1 MNIMK
6 TDKFILG
13 LSLLALVA
21 CSESEVTD
29 RPEPTP
35 GADVKFGVSL
45 DKSGTRTIYGE
56 EYGEENSKKFP
67 IYWVQDDQV
76 LVNSAQCLTGRQ
88 TGTYKISV
96 DTKNQNFASSMTKV
110 GDAGVQWGNSET
122 ANFYSVYPADK
133 ASVLSE
139 GKFNLTMP
147 EVQRLK
153 VEAPAS
159 GMVLKSYP
167 DMDACFMTAK
177 KLGVANGSEVL
188 LHYTPLSTAVRF
200 TLKASDQVTTSF
212 TVSQIKLKAYDASGT
227 AMPITGDFTI
237 DLTGNSPVVT
247 KGANTSNEVVLYS
260 YFENGAYL
268 TLTSGQSVE
277 LNAFLIP
284 LDNLEVNA
292 NWKLELTT
300 SNNETYS
307 ISLTGSNASLDGN
320 KNKLVAGKIH
330 RIGNLAALKV
340 AEDWDASKWMEYI
353 PRNVYL
359 SEISIP
365 GSWNTLNMD
374 HQSLTATDDQTY
386 LVEEIQNEYNAG
398 VRAFH
403 LDTRWRASRTRSGWG
418 YEYTNE
424 GLSLACGGKNNTYDA
439 GSGNATKVMTE
450 STMLFKDALSTIVS
464 QVKPKEYMMV
474 FCTFA
479 QNSYDFNDGTSWM
492 EAVSQACDEI
502 PNVLNGSDITENTV
516 IADVLGKVIVIV
528 NCASEVTNISSDDL
542 PTSSKCLFTH
552 TPLVLNKQNYQG
564 SKYKEGRI
572 YKISNSQVKES
583 GFGMVS
589 SQAQIMADLGVSSG
603 FDSDER
609 GYGPTVS
616 ERKEKSQNILSLSK
630 GNYESGEVS
639 HLLYYHGLGGYS
651 LYKNWAN
658 AEKSRDNQSA
668 VAEEFNKWI
677 DGIVNN
683 MSATPT
689 GNQTIYYP
697 VGVVLMN
704 HVLSYPDVVKDI
716 LSLNNKYHKAYD
728 PNRSP
733 LGSDGGVVT
742 VQSAAPG
749 YSAGMKDS
757 GTKAIDWE

>member
-6 TDKFILG
+6 TKVYFLG
-13 LSLLALVA
+13 FSLLALA
-21 CSESEVTD
+21 SCSESDVTD

-35 GADVKFGVSL
+35 GAEVRFGVSL

-56 EYGEENSKKFP
+56 EYGEENSKKIP
-67 IYWVQDDQV
+67 IYWVQDDKV
-76 LVNSAQCLTGRQ
+76 LVNSAQCLIGRQ

-139 GKFNLTMP
+139 GNFKLTMP

-159 GMVLKSYP
+159 GTTVLKSYP

-177 KLGVANGSEVL
+177 TTGVANGSEVL

-200 TLKASDQVTTSF
+200 TLKIDESSTAEVV
-212 TVSQIKLKAYDASGT
+212 VSQIKIVADK
-227 AMPITGDFTI
+227 PITGDFSL
-237 DLTGNSPVVT
+237 DLRGANPVVKAGT
-247 KGANTSNEVVLYS
+247 NTSNEVVLYS
-260 YFENGAYL
+260 YYDNGAYL
-268 TLTSGQSVE
+268 TLKTGQSVE

-284 LDNLEVNA
+284 FADLKVNS
-292 NWKLELTT
+292 NWQLQLTT
-300 SNNETYS
+300 ASNETWT
-307 ISLTGSNASLDGN
+307 ISLAGSVTNAKGN
-320 KNKLVAGKIH
+320 QLQPGKIH
-330 RIGNLAALKV
+330 RIKNLKALNINS
-340 AEDWDASKWMEYI
+340 EWDVSKWMEYI

-365 GSWNTLNMD
+365 GSWNTLNTD
-374 HQSLTATDDQTY
+374 HQSLTETDDASLKT
-386 LVEEIQNEYNAG
+386 EITDEYNAG

-403 LDTRWRASRTRSGWG
+403 LDTRWRASREWVSTGLLSG
-418 YEYTNE
+418 YYKYTNQ
-424 GLSLACGGKNNTYDA
+424 GLSLACGGADNTYDA
-439 GSGNATKVMTE
+439 GNGDATKVMKE
-450 STMLFKDALSTIVS
+450 GILLFKDALSTIVS
-464 QVKPKEYMMV
+464 QVKPKEYMIV

-479 QNSYDFNDGTSWM
+479 QNSYDFNEGTSWM
-492 EAVSQACDEI
+492 EAVSQACDDM
-502 PNVLNGSDITENTV
+502 PDVLDGSNITKNTV

-528 NCASEVTNISSDDL
+528 NCASEVTGISRDDL
-542 PTSSKCLFTH
+542 PTTSSKCLFTH
-552 TPLVLNKQNYQG
+552 TPLVLNKQNYQ
-564 SKYKEGRI
+564 SLDYKKGRI
-572 YKISNSQVKES
+572 YKISNSQVTES
-583 GFGMVS
+583 GLDMVS
-589 SQAQIMADLGVSSG
+589 SQAQIMADLDVSSG
-603 FDSDER
+603 FQSSDR

-616 ERKEKSQNILSLSK
+616 ERKKKSENILSLSK
-630 GNYESGEVS
+630 GNYEKGEVS

-651 LYKNWAN
+651 MYKRVVT
-658 AEKSRDNQSA
+658 EHSRDNQSQ
-668 VAEEFNKWI
+668 VASTFNPWI
-677 DGIVNN
+677 DGIVKN

-689 GNQTIYYP
+689 GNQTNYYP

-704 HVLSYPDVVKDI
+704 KVLDYKPVVKDI

-733 LGSDGGVVT
+733 LGSDGGVTT

-749 YSAGMKDS
+749 YSAGWVNSKTDAIS
-757 GTKAIDWE
+757 PGTGN

>member
-110 GDAGVQWGNSET
+110 GDAGVQWGNSVT

-139 GKFNLTMP
+139 GNFKLTMP

-159 GMVLKSYP
+159 ESEKVLKSYP

-177 KLGVANGSEVL
+177 TTGVVNGSDVL
-188 LHYTPLSTAVRF
+188 LHYKPLSTAVRF
-200 TLKASDQVTTSF
+200 TLKIDESSTAEVV
-212 TVSQIKLKAYDASGT
+212 VSQIKIVADK
-227 AMPITGDFTI
+227 PITGDFSL
-237 DLTGNSPVVT
+237 DLTGANPVVKAGT
-247 KGANTSNEVVLYS
+247 NTSNEVVLYS
-260 YFENGAYL
+260 YYDNGAYL
-268 TLTSGQSVE
+268 TLKTGQSVE

-284 LDNLEVNA
+284 FADLTVNS
-292 NWKLELTT
+292 NWQLQLTT
-300 SNNETYS
+300 ASNETWT
-307 ISLTGSNASLDGN
+307 ISLAGSVTNAKGN
-320 KNKLVAGKIH
+320 QLQPGKIH
-330 RIGNLAALKV
+330 RIKNLKALNINS
-340 AEDWDASKWMEYI
+340 EWDVSKWMEYI

-359 SEISIP
+359 SQISIP
-365 GSWNTLNMD
+365 GSWNTLNVD
-374 HQSLTATDDQTY
+374 HQSVSATDQTA
-386 LVEEIQNEYNAG
+386 LLNEIKAEYTAG

-403 LDTRWRASRTRSGWG
+403 LDTRWRASRSLTWGG

-424 GLSLACGGKNNTYDA
+424 GLALACGGANNTYNA
-439 GSGNATKVMTE
+439 GSAGAQKVMK
-450 STMLFKDALSTIVS
+450 SGILLFKDALSTIVS

-492 EAVSQACDEI
+492 EAVSSACDDM
-502 PNVLNGSDITENTV
+502 PDVLDGSEITEKTV
-516 IADVLGKVIVIV
+516 VDDVLGKVIVIV
-528 NCASEVTNISSDDL
+528 NCASEVADISPDDL
-542 PTSSKCLFTH
+542 PTSSKCLFTY

-572 YKISNSQVKES
+572 YKISNSQVTES

-589 SQAQIMADLGVSSG
+589 SQAQIMASLTATTGVST
-603 FDSDER
+603 SDR
-609 GYGPTVS
+609 GYGPTVD
-616 ERKEKSQNILSLSK
+616 ERMTKSQNILGLSK
-630 GNYESGEVS
+630 TNYESGNVS
-639 HLLYYHGLGGYS
+639 HLLYYHGLGGYTNGS
-651 LYKNWAN
+651 N
-658 AEKSRDNQSA
+658 NQSD
-668 VAEEFNKWI
+668 VAAKFNPWI

-704 HVLSYPDVVKDI
+704 KVLDYKPVVKDI

-733 LGSDGGVVT
+733 LGTDGGVT

-749 YSAGMKDS
+749 YSAGMKDT
-757 GTKAIDWE
+757 GGDAIHW

>member
-45 DKSGTRTIYGE
+45 DKTDTRTIYGDE
-56 EYGEENSKKFP
+56 DGNKFP

-110 GDAGVQWGNSET
+110 GDAGVQWGNSVT

-139 GKFNLTMP
+139 GNFNLTMP

-159 GMVLKSYP
+159 GTTVLKSYP

-177 KLGVANGSEVL
+177 TTGVANGSDVL

-200 TLKASDQVTTSF
+200 TLKIDESSTAEVV
-212 TVSQIKLKAYDASGT
+212 VSQIKIVADK
-227 AMPITGDFTI
+227 PITGDFSL
-237 DLTGNSPVVT
+237 DLTGANPVVKAGT
-247 KGANTSNEVVLYS
+247 NTSNEVILYS
-260 YFENGAYL
+260 YYDNGAYL
-268 TLTSGQSVE
+268 TLKTGQSVE

-284 LDNLEVNA
+284 FDDLTVNS
-292 NWKLELTT
+292 NWQLQLTT
-300 SNNETYS
+300 ASNETWT
-307 ISLTGSNASLDGN
+307 ISLAGSVTNAKGN
-320 KNKLVAGKIH
+320 QLQPGKIH
-330 RIGNLAALKV
+330 RIKNLKALNINS
-340 AEDWDASKWMEYI
+340 EWDASKWMEYI

-386 LVEEIQNEYNAG
+386 LVEEIKNEYNAG

-403 LDTRWRASRTRSGWG
+403 LDTRWRASRSLTWGG
-418 YEYTNE
+418 YEYTNQ
-424 GLSLACGGKNNTYDA
+424 GLSLACGGKDNTYDA
-439 GSGNATKVMTE
+439 GSGDATKVMTE

-492 EAVSQACDEI
+492 EAVSQACDDM
-502 PNVLNGSDITENTV
+502 PDVLDGSDITANTV

-528 NCASEVTNISSDDL
+528 NCASEVTDISPDAL
-542 PTSSKCLFTH
+542 PSSSKCLFTH
-552 TPLVLNKQNYQG
+552 TPLILNKQNYQ
-564 SKYKEGRI
+564 SLKYKEGRI

-583 GFGMVS
+583 GLGMVS
-589 SQAQIMADLGVSSG
+589 SQAQIMAELNVSSG
-603 FDSDER
+603 FASSKR
-609 GYGPTVS
+609 GYGPTVA

-630 GNYESGEVS
+630 GNYEKGEAS

-651 LYKNWAN
+651 MYKNWADV
-658 AEKSRDNQSA
+658 EKSSDNQSD
-668 VAEEFNKWI
+668 VAKEFNNWI
-677 DGIVNN
+677 DGIVKN

-704 HVLSYPDVVKDI
+704 HVLSYKDVVKDI

-733 LGSDGGVVT
+733 LGSDGGVT

-749 YSAGMKDS
+749 YSAGMKDT
-757 GTKAIDWE
+757 GGDAIHW

>member
-45 DKSGTRTIYGE
+45 DKTDTRTIYGDE
-56 EYGEENSKKFP
+56 DGNKFP

-96 DTKNQNFASSMTKV
+96 DSEIQNFATNMTKV

-159 GMVLKSYP
+159 ESEKVQKSYP

-177 KLGVANGSEVL
+177 TLDVANGSDVL
-188 LHYTPLSTAVRF
+188 LHYQPLSTAVRF
-200 TLKASDQVTTSF
+200 TLKIDESSTAEVV
-212 TVSQIKLKAYDASGT
+212 VSQIKIVADK
-227 AMPITGDFTI
+227 PITGDFSL
-237 DLTGNSPVVT
+237 DLTRANPVVKAGT
-247 KGANTSNEVVLYS
+247 KTSNEVILYS
-260 YFENGAYL
+260 YYDNGAYL
-268 TLTSGQSVE
+268 TLKTGQSVE

-284 LDNLEVNA
+284 FDDLTVNS
-292 NWKLELTT
+292 NWQLQLTT
-300 SNNETYS
+300 ASNETWT
-307 ISLTGSNASLDGN
+307 ISLAGSATSTNGN
-320 KNKLVAGKIH
+320 QLQPGKIH
-330 RIGNLAALKV
+330 RIKKLK
-340 AEDWDASKWMEYI
+340 ELNINSKWDASKWMEYI

-365 GSWNTLNMD
+365 GSWNTLNVD
-374 HQSLTATDDQTY
+374 HQKVSDSDNASLLAEIESEYTAG
-386 LVEEIQNEYNAG
+386 I
-398 VRAFH
+398 RAFH
-403 LDTRWRASRTRSGWG
+403 LDARWGADPSWG
-418 YEYTNE
+418 TYTKT
-424 GLSLACGGKNNTYDA
+424 GLSLACGGGGLIGNTYTINGKKVMKNNVIKFSTALDA
-439 GSGNATKVMTE
+439 IAGY
-450 STMLFKDALSTIVS
+450 
-464 QVKPKEYMMV
+464 VKPKEYMIV

-479 QNSYDFNDGTSWM
+479 QGSYDGFGDGESWM
-492 EAVSQACDEI
+492 EAVSSACENITNKDNI
-502 PNVLNGSDITENTV
+502 FDGSLITKETV
-516 IADVLGKVIVIV
+516 IDDVLGKVIVIV
-528 NCASEVTNISSDDL
+528 NCASEVTDISPAAL
-542 PTSSKCLFTH
+542 PSSSKCLFTY
-552 TPLVLNKQNYQG
+552 TPLELNEQNYHDL
-564 SKYKEGRI
+564 KYKEGKI
-572 YKISNSQVKES
+572 YNISNSKATES

-589 SQAQIMADLGVSSG
+589 SQAQIMASLDAKTGEST
-603 FDSDER
+603 DR
-609 GYGPTVS
+609 GYGPTVA
-616 ERKEKSQNILSLSK
+616 ERQTKSQNILDLSK
-630 GNYESGEVS
+630 TNYESGNLS

-651 LYKNWAN
+651 NGT
-658 AEKSRDNQSA
+658 ENQSD
-668 VAEEFNKWI
+668 VAAKFNPWI

-697 VGVVLMN
+697 VGIVLMN
-704 HVLSYPDVVKDI
+704 HVLSYHTVVEDI

-733 LGSDGGVVT
+733 LGSDGGVT

-749 YSAGMKDS
+749 YSAGWVNSKTD
-757 GTKAIDWE
+757 AISPDTGN

>member
-21 CSESEVTD
+21 CSESEVND

-35 GADVKFGVSL
+35 GAEVRFGVSL

-56 EYGEENSKKFP
+56 EISEENSNKFP

-76 LVNSAQCLTGRQ
+76 LVTSPDCMTGRQ

-96 DTKNQNFASSMTKV
+96 NTESQNYANSMTKV
-110 GDAGVQWGNSET
+110 GDAGVQWGDAAT
-122 ANFYSVYPADK
+122 ADFYSVYPADK

-159 GMVLKSYP
+159 GSVLKSYP

-177 KLGVANGSEVL
+177 TTGVANGSDVL

-237 DLTGNSPVVT
+237 DLNGDSPVVT
-247 KGANTSNEVVLYS
+247 KGTNTSNEVVLYS

-365 GSWNTLNMD
+365 GSWNTLNVD
-374 HQSLTATDDQTY
+374 HQSVSATDQTA
-386 LVEEIQNEYNAG
+386 LLKEITDEYTAG

-403 LDTRWRASRTRSGWG
+403 LDTRWRASREVKWSGIIPH
-418 YEYTNE
+418 YEYTNQ
-424 GLSLACGGKNNTYDA
+424 GLALACGGSSNTYDA
-439 GSGNATKVMTE
+439 GSTGAEKVMKE
-450 STMLFKDALSTIVS
+450 GILLFKDALSTIVS

-492 EAVSQACDEI
+492 DAVSSACDDME
-502 PNVLNGSDITENTV
+502 NVLDGSKITENTV
-516 IADVLGKVIVIV
+516 VEDVLGKVIVIV
-528 NCASEVTNISSDDL
+528 NCASELADISSGDL
-542 PTSSKCLFTH
+542 PTSSKCLFTY

-564 SKYKEGRI
+564 SKYKEGKI
-572 YKISNSQVKES
+572 YKIRNSQVTES

-589 SQAQIMADLGVSSG
+589 SQAQIMASLTATTGVST
-603 FDSDER
+603 SDR
-609 GYGPTVS
+609 GYGPTVD
-616 ERKEKSQNILSLSK
+616 ERKTKSQNILGLSK
-630 GNYESGEVS
+630 TNYESGNVS
-639 HLLYYHGLGGYS
+639 HLLYYHGLGGYTNGS
-651 LYKNWAN
+651 N
-658 AEKSRDNQSA
+658 NQSQ
-668 VAEEFNKWI
+668 VASTFNPWI
-677 DGIVNN
+677 DGIVKN

-689 GNQTIYYP
+689 GDQTIYYP

-704 HVLSYPDVVKDI
+704 HVLSHKDVVKDI

-733 LGSDGGVVT
+733 LGSDGGVT

-757 GTKAIDWE
+757 GAKAIDWE

>member
-45 DKSGTRTIYGE
+45 DKTDTRTIYGDE
-56 EYGEENSKKFP
+56 DGNKFP

-110 GDAGVQWGNSET
+110 GDAGVQWGNSVK

-139 GKFNLTMP
+139 GNFKLTMP

-159 GMVLKSYP
+159 GTTVLKSYP

-177 KLGVANGSEVL
+177 MTGVANGSDVL

-307 ISLTGSNASLDGN
+307 ISLTGSNANQDD
-320 KNKLVAGKIH
+320 NKLVAGKIH

-340 AEDWDASKWMEYI
+340 VEDWDASKWMEYI

-365 GSWNTLNMD
+365 GSWNTLNVD
-374 HQSLTATDDQTY
+374 HQKVSDSENASLLAEIESEYTAG
-386 LVEEIQNEYNAG
+386 I
-398 VRAFH
+398 RAFH
-403 LDTRWRASRTRSGWG
+403 LDARWGASPTMGG
-418 YEYTNE
+418 YTKT
-424 GLSLACGGKNNTYDA
+424 GLSLACGGGGFIGNTYTI
-439 GSGNATKVMTE
+439 GGKKVMKNSVIKF
-450 STMLFKDALSTIVS
+450 STALDAIAGY
-464 QVKPKEYMMV
+464 VKPKEYMMV

-479 QNSYDFNDGTSWM
+479 QGSYDGFGDGESWM
-492 EAVSQACDEI
+492 ETVSSACENITNKDNI
-502 PNVLNGSDITENTV
+502 FDGSLITKETV
-516 IADVLGKVIVIV
+516 IDDVLGKVIVIV
-528 NCASEVTNISSDDL
+528 NCASEVTDISPDAL
-542 PTSSKCLFTH
+542 PSSSKCLFTY
-552 TPLVLNKQNYQG
+552 TPLELNKDNYQ
-564 SKYKEGRI
+564 SLDYKEGKI
-572 YKISNSQVKES
+572 YKISNSKVTES

-589 SQAQIMADLGVSSG
+589 SQAQIMASLTASSG
-603 FDSDER
+603 ESTDR
-609 GYGPTVS
+609 GYGPTVA
-616 ERKEKSQNILSLSK
+616 ERQTKSQNILNLSK
-630 GNYESGEVS
+630 TNYESGNVS

-651 LYKNWAN
+651 NGTN
-658 AEKSRDNQSA
+658 NQSN
-668 VAEEFNKWI
+668 VAAKFNPWI

-689 GNQTIYYP
+689 GNQTNYYP

-733 LGSDGGVVT
+733 LGSDGGVT

-749 YSAGMKDS
+749 YSAGMKDT

>member
-1 MNIMK
+1 MK

-45 DKSGTRTIYGE
+45 DKTDTRTIYGDE
-56 EYGEENSKKFP
+56 DGNKFP

-110 GDAGVQWGNSET
+110 GDAGVQWGNSVT

-139 GKFNLTMP
+139 GNFKLTMP

-159 GMVLKSYP
+159 GTTVLKSYP

-177 KLGVANGSEVL
+177 TLDVANGSDVL
-188 LHYTPLSTAVRF
+188 LHYQPLSTAVRF
-200 TLKASDQVTTSF
+200 TLKIDESSTAEVV
-212 TVSQIKLKAYDASGT
+212 VSQIKIVADK
-227 AMPITGDFTI
+227 PITGDFSL
-237 DLTGNSPVVT
+237 DLTRANPVVKAGT
-247 KGANTSNEVVLYS
+247 KTSNEVILYS
-260 YFENGAYL
+260 YYDNGAYL
-268 TLTSGQSVE
+268 TLKTGQSVE

-284 LDNLEVNA
+284 FADLTVNS
-292 NWKLELTT
+292 NWQLQLTT
-300 SNNETYS
+300 ASNETWT
-307 ISLTGSNASLDGN
+307 ISLAGSATSTNGN
-320 KNKLVAGKIH
+320 QLQPGKIH
-330 RIGNLAALKV
+330 RIKKLK
-340 AEDWDASKWMEYI
+340 ELNINSKWDASKWMEYI

-365 GSWNTLNMD
+365 GSWNTLNVD
-374 HQSLTATDDQTY
+374 HQSLTETDDAS
-386 LVEEIQNEYNAG
+386 LKKEITDEYTAG

-403 LDTRWRASRTRSGWG
+403 LDTRWRASRSGYIG
-418 YEYTNE
+418 NYKYTNQ
-424 GLSLACGGKNNTYDA
+424 GLSLACGGKDNTYDA
-439 GSGNATKVMTE
+439 GSGNATKVMRDGVL
-450 STMLFKDALSTIVS
+450 LFKDALSTIVS
-464 QVKPKEYMMV
+464 QVKPKEYMIV

-492 EAVSQACDEI
+492 EAVSQACDDM
-502 PNVLNGSDITENTV
+502 PNVLDGSEITEKTV
-516 IADVLGKVIVIV
+516 VDDVLGKVIVIV
-528 NCASEVTNISSDDL
+528 NCASEVRDINRDDL
-542 PTSSKCLFTH
+542 PRSSKCLFTY
-552 TPLVLNKQNYQG
+552 TPLVLNKQKYQG

-572 YKISNSQVKES
+572 YKISNSQVTES

-589 SQAQIMADLGVSSG
+589 SQAQIMAELNVSSG
-603 FDSDER
+603 FESSER

-616 ERKEKSQNILSLSK
+616 ERKQKSQDILSLSK
-630 GNYESGEVS
+630 DNYEKGVVS

-651 LYKNWAN
+651 MYRSWGL
-658 AEKSRDNQSA
+658 EKSSDNQSD
-668 VAEEFNKWI
+668 VAREFNNWI
-677 DGIVNN
+677 DGIVKN

-689 GNQTIYYP
+689 GNQTTYYP

-704 HVLSYPDVVKDI
+704 HVLSYTDVVKDI

-733 LGSDGGVVT
+733 LGTDGGVTT

-749 YSAGMKDS
+749 YSAGWVNSKTDAIS
-757 GTKAIDWE
+757 PGTGN

>member
-45 DKSGTRTIYGE
+45 DKTDTRTIYGDE
-56 EYGEENSKKFP
+56 DGNKFP

-76 LVNSAQCLTGRQ
+76 LVTSPDCMTGRQ

-96 DTKNQNFASSMTKV
+96 NTESQNYANSMTKV
-110 GDAGVQWGNSET
+110 GDAGVQWGDAPT
-122 ANFYSVYPADK
+122 ADFYSVYPADK

-139 GKFNLTMP
+139 GNFNLTMP

-159 GMVLKSYP
+159 GTTVLKSYP

-177 KLGVANGSEVL
+177 TLGVDNGSDVL
-188 LHYTPLSTAVRF
+188 LHYQPLSTAVRF
-200 TLKASDQVTTSF
+200 TLKIDESSTAEVV
-212 TVSQIKLKAYDASGT
+212 VSQIKIVADK
-227 AMPITGDFTI
+227 PITGDFSL
-237 DLTGNSPVVT
+237 DLTRANPVVKAGT
-247 KGANTSNEVVLYS
+247 KTSNEVILYS
-260 YFENGAYL
+260 YYDNGAYL
-268 TLTSGQSVE
+268 TLKTGQSVE

-284 LDNLEVNA
+284 FADLKVNS
-292 NWKLELTT
+292 NWQLQLTT
-300 SNNETYS
+300 ASNETWT
-307 ISLTGSNASLDGN
+307 ISLAGSVTNAKGN
-320 KNKLVAGKIH
+320 QLQPGKIH
-330 RIGNLAALKV
+330 RIKNLKALNINS
-340 AEDWDASKWMEYI
+340 DWDASKWMEYI

-365 GSWNTLNMD
+365 GSWNTLNVD
-374 HQSLTATDDQTY
+374 HQSVSATDQTA
-386 LVEEIQNEYNAG
+386 LLNEIKSEYNAG

-403 LDTRWRASRTRSGWG
+403 LDTRWRASRDWIWSFGG
-418 YEYTNE
+418 SHYEYTNQ
-424 GLSLACGGKNNTYDA
+424 GLALACGGPSNTYDA
-439 GSGNATKVMTE
+439 GSTGAEKVMRE
-450 STMLFKDALSTIVS
+450 GILLFKDALSTIVS

-492 EAVSQACDEI
+492 EAVSQACDDM
-502 PNVLNGSDITENTV
+502 PDVLDGSDITENTV

-528 NCASEVTNISSDDL
+528 NCASELADISSGDL
-542 PTSSKCLFTH
+542 PTSSKCLFTY

-564 SKYKEGRI
+564 SKYKEGKI
-572 YKISNSQVKES
+572 YKIRNSQVTES

-589 SQAQIMADLGVSSG
+589 SQAQIMASLTATTGVST
-603 FDSDER
+603 SDR
-609 GYGPTVS
+609 GYGPTVD
-616 ERKEKSQNILSLSK
+616 ERKTKSQNILGLSK
-630 GNYESGEVS
+630 TNYESGNVS
-639 HLLYYHGLGGYS
+639 HLLYYHGLGGYT
-651 LYKNWAN
+651 NGDN
-658 AEKSRDNQSA
+658 NQSE
-668 VAEEFNKWI
+668 VASTFNPWI
-677 DGIVNN
+677 DGIVKN

-704 HVLSYPDVVKDI
+704 HVLSYQDVVKDI

-733 LGSDGGVVT
+733 LGSDGGATEVK
-742 VQSAAPG
+742 SAAPG
-749 YSAGMKDS
+749 YSAGWVNSKTDAIS
-757 GTKAIDWE
+757 PGTGN

>member
-45 DKSGTRTIYGE
+45 DKTDTRTIYGDE
-56 EYGEENSKKFP
+56 AGNKFP

-110 GDAGVQWGNSET
+110 GDAGVQWGNSVT

-159 GMVLKSYP
+159 GTTVLKSYP

-177 KLGVANGSEVL
+177 KLGVTNGSDVL
-188 LHYTPLSTAVRF
+188 LHYQPLSTAVRF
-200 TLKASDQVTTSF
+200 TLKIDESSTAEVV
-212 TVSQIKLKAYDASGT
+212 VSQIKIVADK
-227 AMPITGDFTI
+227 PITGDFSL
-237 DLTGNSPVVT
+237 DLTGANPVVKAGT
-247 KGANTSNEVVLYS
+247 NTSNEVVLYS
-260 YFENGAYL
+260 YYDNGAYL
-268 TLTSGQSVE
+268 TLKTGQSVE

-284 LDNLEVNA
+284 FDNLTVNS
-292 NWKLELTT
+292 NWQLQLTT
-300 SNNETYS
+300 ASNETWT
-307 ISLTGSNASLDGN
+307 ISLAASATSTNNQLQP
-320 KNKLVAGKIH
+320 GKIH
-330 RIGNLAALKV
+330 RIKKLKALNINS
-340 AEDWDASKWMEYI
+340 EWDVSKWMEYI

-365 GSWNTLNMD
+365 GSWNTLNVD
-374 HQSLTATDDQTY
+374 HQSLTETDDASLKT
-386 LVEEIQNEYNAG
+386 EIIDEYNAG

-403 LDTRWRASRTRSGWG
+403 LDTRWRASRRLTWGG

-424 GLSLACGGKNNTYDA
+424 GLALACGGADNTYNA
-439 GSGNATKVMTE
+439 GSTGAQKVMK
-450 STMLFKDALSTIVS
+450 SGILPFKDALSTIVS

-492 EAVSQACDEI
+492 EAVSTACDEI
-502 PNVLNGSDITENTV
+502 PNVLDGSRITENTV

-528 NCASEVTNISSDDL
+528 NCAGEVTGINRDDL
-542 PTSSKCLFTH
+542 PTSSKCLFTY

-564 SKYKEGRI
+564 SKYKEGKI
-572 YKISNSQVKES
+572 YKISNSQVTES

-589 SQAQIMADLGVSSG
+589 SQAQIMASLTTNSGVST
-603 FDSDER
+603 SDR
-609 GYGPTVS
+609 GYGPTVA
-616 ERKEKSQNILSLSK
+616 ERQTKSQNILNLSRT
-630 GNYESGEVS
+630 NYESGNVS
-639 HLLYYHGLGGYS
+639 HLLYYHGLGGYTDGS
-651 LYKNWAN
+651 N
-658 AEKSRDNQSA
+658 NQSQ
-668 VAEEFNKWI
+668 VASTFNPWI
-677 DGIVNN
+677 DGIVKN

-704 HVLSYPDVVKDI
+704 KVLDYKPVVKDI

-733 LGSDGGVVT
+733 LGTDGGVT

>member
-45 DKSGTRTIYGE
+45 DKTDTRTIYGDE
-56 EYGEENSKKFP
+56 DGNKFP

-76 LVNSAQCLTGRQ
+76 LVTSPDCMTGRQ

-96 DTKNQNFASSMTKV
+96 NTESQNYANSMTKV
-110 GDAGVQWGNSET
+110 GDAGVQWGDAAT
-122 ANFYSVYPADK
+122 ADFYSVYPADK

-139 GKFNLTMP
+139 GNFNLTMP

-159 GMVLKSYP
+159 ESEKVLKSYP

-177 KLGVANGSEVL
+177 TLGVANGSDVL
-188 LHYTPLSTAVRF
+188 LHYQPLSTAVRF
-200 TLKASDQVTTSF
+200 TLKINESSTAEVV
-212 TVSQIKLKAYDASGT
+212 VSQIKIVADK
-227 AMPITGDFTI
+227 PITGDFSL
-237 DLTGNSPVVT
+237 DLTGANPVVKAGT
-247 KGANTSNEVVLYS
+247 NTSNEVVLYS
-260 YFENGAYL
+260 YYDNGAYL
-268 TLTSGQSVE
+268 TLKTGQSVE

-284 LDNLEVNA
+284 FADLTVNS
-292 NWKLELTT
+292 NWQLQLTT
-300 SNNETYS
+300 ASNETWT
-307 ISLTGSNASLDGN
+307 ISLAGSVTNAKGN
-320 KNKLVAGKIH
+320 QLQPGKIH
-330 RIGNLAALKV
+330 RIKNLKALNINS
-340 AEDWDASKWMEYI
+340 EWDVSKWMEYI

-365 GSWNTLNMD
+365 GSWNTLNKD
-374 HQSLTATDDQTY
+374 HQSLTATDQTA
-386 LVEEIQNEYNAG
+386 LLKEITDEYTAG

-403 LDTRWRASRTRSGWG
+403 LDTRWRASRSGWWPN
-418 YEYTNE
+418 YTYTNQ
-424 GLSLACGGKNNTYDA
+424 GLSLACGGDGNTYDA
-439 GSGNATKVMTE
+439 GSGNTTKVMTE
-450 STMLFKDALSTIVS
+450 STMLFETALSTIVS
-464 QVKPKEYMMV
+464 QVKPKEYMVV

-479 QNSYDFNDGTSWM
+479 QNSYDFNDGTGTSWM
-492 EAVSQACDEI
+492 EAVSDACDKM
-502 PNVLNGSDITENTV
+502 PDVLDGSQITENTV

-528 NCASEVTNISSDDL
+528 NCASEVTGINRDDL

-552 TPLVLNKQNYQG
+552 TPLVLNKQNYQ
-564 SKYKEGRI
+564 SLDYKEGRI
-572 YKISNSQVKES
+572 YKISNSQVTES
-583 GFGMVS
+583 GLGMVS
-589 SQAQIMADLGVSSG
+589 SQAQIMADLDVSSG
-603 FDSDER
+603 FDSSDR

-616 ERKEKSQNILSLSK
+616 ERKQKSQNILSLSK
-630 GNYESGEVS
+630 GNYEKGEVS

-651 LYKNWAN
+651 MYKRVL
-658 AEKSRDNQSA
+658 AEYSRDNQSA
-668 VAEEFNKWI
+668 VAEVFNKWI

-689 GNQTIYYP
+689 GDQTIYYP

-704 HVLSYPDVVKDI
+704 KVLDYKPVVKDI

-733 LGSDGGVVT
+733 LGTDGGVT

-749 YSAGMKDS
+749 YSAGMKDT
-757 GTKAIDWE
+757 GGDAIHW

>member
-45 DKSGTRTIYGE
+45 DKTDTRTIYGDE
-56 EYGEENSKKFP
+56 DGNKFP

-96 DTKNQNFASSMTKV
+96 GSENQNFATSMTKV
-110 GDAGVQWGNSET
+110 GDAGVQWGNSGK

-139 GKFNLTMP
+139 GNFKLTMP

-159 GMVLKSYP
+159 ESEKVLKSYP

-177 KLGVANGSEVL
+177 TLGVANGSDVL
-188 LHYTPLSTAVRF
+188 LHYQPLSTAVRF
-200 TLKASDQVTTSF
+200 TLKIDESSTAEVV
-212 TVSQIKLKAYDASGT
+212 VSQIKIVADK
-227 AMPITGDFTI
+227 PITGDFSL
-237 DLTGNSPVVT
+237 DLRGANPVVKAGT
-247 KGANTSNEVVLYS
+247 NTSNEVVLYS
-260 YFENGAYL
+260 YYDNGAYL
-268 TLTSGQSVE
+268 TLKTGQSVE

-284 LDNLEVNA
+284 FADLTVNS
-292 NWKLELTT
+292 NWQLQLTT
-300 SNNETYS
+300 ASNETWT
-307 ISLTGSNASLDGN
+307 ISLAASATSTNNQLQP
-320 KNKLVAGKIH
+320 GKIH
-330 RIGNLAALKV
+330 RIKNLKALDINS
-340 AEDWDASKWMEYI
+340 EWDASKWMEYI

-365 GSWNTLNMD
+365 GSWNTLNTD
-374 HQSLTATDDQTY
+374 HQSLTKTDDES
-386 LVEEIQNEYNAG
+386 LKKEITDEYNAG

-403 LDTRWRASRTRSGWG
+403 LDTRWRASRSLTWSG
-418 YEYTNE
+418 YEYTNQ
-424 GLSLACGGKNNTYDA
+424 GLSLACGGDYNTYNA
-439 GSGNATKVMTE
+439 GSAGAQKVMKDGIL
-450 STMLFKDALSTIVS
+450 LFKDALSTIVS
-464 QVKPKEYMMV
+464 QVKSKEYMMV

-492 EAVSQACDEI
+492 EAVSSACDDM
-502 PNVLNGSDITENTV
+502 PDVLDGSEITEKTV
-516 IADVLGKVIVIV
+516 VDDVLGKVIVIV
-528 NCASEVTNISSDDL
+528 NCASEVTDIKRDDL

-552 TPLVLNKQNYQG
+552 TPLVLNKDNYQRLP
-564 SKYKEGRI
+564 YKEGRI
-572 YKISNSQVKES
+572 YKISNSQVTES
-583 GFGMVS
+583 GLGMVS
-589 SQAQIMADLGVSSG
+589 SQAQIMASLDATTTGVSTN
-603 FDSDER
+603 DR
-609 GYGPTVS
+609 GYGPTVD
-616 ERKEKSQNILSLSK
+616 ERQTKSQNILNLSRT
-630 GNYESGEVS
+630 NYEFGNVS
-639 HLLYYHGLGGYS
+639 HLLYYHGLGGYTNGS
-651 LYKNWAN
+651 N
-658 AEKSRDNQSA
+658 NQSA
-668 VAEEFNKWI
+668 VAKEFNNWI
-677 DGIVNN
+677 DGIVKN

-704 HVLSYPDVVKDI
+704 HVLSYPTVVKDI

-728 PNRSP
+728 PDRSP
-733 LGSDGGVVT
+733 LGSDGGVT

>member
-6 TDKFILG
+6 TKVYFLG
-13 LSLLALVA
+13 FSLLALA
-21 CSESEVTD
+21 SCSESDVTD

-35 GADVKFGVSL
+35 GAEVRFGVSL

-56 EYGEENSKKFP
+56 EYGEENSKKIP

-110 GDAGVQWGNSET
+110 GDAGVQWGNSVT

-159 GMVLKSYP
+159 GTTVLKSYP

-177 KLGVANGSEVL
+177 TTGVANGSDVL

-200 TLKASDQVTTSF
+200 TLKIDESSTAEVV
-212 TVSQIKLKAYDASGT
+212 VSQIKIVADK
-227 AMPITGDFTI
+227 PITGDFSL
-237 DLTGNSPVVT
+237 DLTGANPVVKAGT
-247 KGANTSNEVVLYS
+247 NTSNEVILYS
-260 YFENGAYL
+260 YYDNGAYL
-268 TLTSGQSVE
+268 TLKTGQSVE

-284 LDNLEVNA
+284 FDDLTVNS
-292 NWKLELTT
+292 NWQLQLTT
-300 SNNETYS
+300 ASNETWT
-307 ISLTGSNASLDGN
+307 ISLAGSVTNAKGN
-320 KNKLVAGKIH
+320 QLQPGKIH
-330 RIGNLAALKV
+330 RIKNLKALNINS
-340 AEDWDASKWMEYI
+340 EWDASKWMEYI

-365 GSWNTLNMD
+365 GSWNTLNVD
-374 HQSLTATDDQTY
+374 HQKVSDSENASLLAEIESEYTAG
-386 LVEEIQNEYNAG
+386 I
-398 VRAFH
+398 RAFH
-403 LDTRWRASRTRSGWG
+403 LDARWGADPSWG
-418 YEYTNE
+418 RYTKT
-424 GLSLACGGKNNTYDA
+424 GLSLACGGGGRIGNTYTIN
-439 GSGNATKVMTE
+439 GKKVMKNSVIKF
-450 STMLFKDALSTIVS
+450 STALDAIAGY
-464 QVKPKEYMMV
+464 VKPKEYMIV

-479 QNSYDFNDGTSWM
+479 QGSYDGFGDGESWM
-492 EAVSQACDEI
+492 EAVSSACENITNKDNI
-502 PNVLNGSDITENTV
+502 FDGSLITKETV
-516 IADVLGKVIVIV
+516 IDDVLGKVIVIV
-528 NCASEVTNISSDDL
+528 NCASEVTDISPDAL
-542 PTSSKCLFTH
+542 PSSSKCLFTY
-552 TPLVLNKQNYQG
+552 TPLELNEQNYHDF
-564 SKYKEGRI
+564 KYKEGKI
-572 YKISNSQVKES
+572 YNISNSKATES

-589 SQAQIMADLGVSSG
+589 SQAQIMASLDAKTGEST
-603 FDSDER
+603 DR
-609 GYGPTVS
+609 GYGPTVA
-616 ERKEKSQNILSLSK
+616 ERQTKSQNILDLSK
-630 GNYESGEVS
+630 TNYKSGNVS

-651 LYKNWAN
+651 NGT
-658 AEKSRDNQSA
+658 ENQSD
-668 VAEEFNKWI
+668 VAAKFNPWI
-677 DGIVNN
+677 DGIVKN

-697 VGVVLMN
+697 VGIVLMN
-704 HVLSYPDVVKDI
+704 HVLSYPTVVEDI

-733 LGSDGGVVT
+733 LGSDGGVT
-742 VQSAAPG
+742 VRSAAPG
-749 YSAGMKDS
+749 YSAGWVNSKTD
-757 GTKAIDWE
+757 AISPETGN

>member
-45 DKSGTRTIYGE
+45 DKTDTRTIYGDE
-56 EYGEENSKKFP
+56 DGNKFP

-96 DTKNQNFASSMTKV
+96 GSENQNFASSMTKV
-110 GDAGVQWGNSET
+110 GDAGVQWGNRET

-139 GKFNLTMP
+139 GNFKLTMP

-159 GMVLKSYP
+159 GSVLKSYP

-177 KLGVANGSEVL
+177 TTGVANGSDVL

-200 TLKASDQVTTSF
+200 TLKIDESSTAEVV
-212 TVSQIKLKAYDASGT
+212 VSQIKIVADK
-227 AMPITGDFTI
+227 PITGDFSL
-237 DLTGNSPVVT
+237 DLTGDNPVVKAGT
-247 KGANTSNEVVLYS
+247 NTSKEVILYS
-260 YFENGAYL
+260 YYDNGAYL
-268 TLTSGQSVE
+268 TLKTGQSVE

-284 LDNLEVNA
+284 FADLTVNS
-292 NWKLELTT
+292 NWQLQLTT
-300 SNNETYS
+300 ASNETWT
-307 ISLTGSNASLDGN
+307 ISLAGSVTNAKGN
-320 KNKLVAGKIH
+320 QLQPGKIH
-330 RIGNLAALKV
+330 RIKNLKALNINSK
-340 AEDWDASKWMEYI
+340 WDASKWMEYI

-365 GSWNTLNMD
+365 GSWNTLNVD
-374 HQSLTATDDQTY
+374 HQKVSNSENASLLAEIESEYTAG
-386 LVEEIQNEYNAG
+386 I
-398 VRAFH
+398 RAFH
-403 LDTRWRASRTRSGWG
+403 LDARWGADRSWG
-418 YEYTNE
+418 TYTKT
-424 GLSLACGGKNNTYDA
+424 GLSLACGGGGLIGNTYTIN
-439 GSGNATKVMTE
+439 GKKVMKNSVIKF
-450 STMLFKDALSTIVS
+450 STALDAIAGY
-464 QVKPKEYMMV
+464 VKPKEYMIV

-479 QNSYDFNDGTSWM
+479 QGSYDGFGDGESWM
-492 EAVSQACDEI
+492 EAVSSACENITNKDNI
-502 PNVLNGSDITENTV
+502 FDGSLITKETV
-516 IADVLGKVIVIV
+516 IDDVLGKVIVIV
-528 NCASEVTNISSDDL
+528 NCASEVTDISPDAL
-542 PTSSKCLFTH
+542 PSSSKCLFTY
-552 TPLVLNKQNYQG
+552 TPLELNEQNYHDL
-564 SKYKEGRI
+564 KYREGKI
-572 YKISNSQVKES
+572 YNISNSEATES

-589 SQAQIMADLGVSSG
+589 SQAQIMAGLDAKTGEST
-603 FDSDER
+603 DR
-609 GYGPTVS
+609 GYGPTVD
-616 ERKEKSQNILSLSK
+616 ERKTKSQNILGLSK
-630 GNYESGEVS
+630 TNYESGNVS

-651 LYKNWAN
+651 NGT
-658 AEKSRDNQSA
+658 ENQSD
-668 VAEEFNKWI
+668 VAAKFNPWI
-677 DGIVNN
+677 DGIVKN

-697 VGVVLMN
+697 VGIVLMN
-704 HVLSYPDVVKDI
+704 HVLSYPTVVEDI

-733 LGSDGGVVT
+733 LGSDGGVT
-742 VQSAAPG
+742 VRSAAPG
-749 YSAGMKDS
+749 YSAGWVNSKTDAIS
-757 GTKAIDWE
+757 PGTGKN

>member
-45 DKSGTRTIYGE
+45 DKTDTRTIYGDE
-56 EYGEENSKKFP
+56 DGNKFP

-88 TGTYKISV
+88 TGKYKISV
-96 DTKNQNFASSMTKV
+96 GSENQNFATSMTKV
-110 GDAGVQWGNSET
+110 GDAGVQWGNSEK

-139 GKFNLTMP
+139 GKFKLTMP

-159 GMVLKSYP
+159 GTTVLKSYP

-177 KLGVANGSEVL
+177 TTGVANGSDVL

-247 KGANTSNEVVLYS
+247 EVANTSNDVVLYS

-320 KNKLVAGKIH
+320 KNKLVA
-330 RIGNLAALKV
+330 
-340 AEDWDASKWMEYI
+340 
-353 PRNVYL
+353 
-359 SEISIP
+359 
-365 GSWNTLNMD
+365 
-374 HQSLTATDDQTY
+374 
-386 LVEEIQNEYNAG
+386 
-398 VRAFH
+398 
-403 LDTRWRASRTRSGWG
+403 
-418 YEYTNE
+418 
-424 GLSLACGGKNNTYDA
+424 
-439 GSGNATKVMTE
+439 
-450 STMLFKDALSTIVS
+450 
-464 QVKPKEYMMV
+464 
-474 FCTFA
+474 
-479 QNSYDFNDGTSWM
+479 
-492 EAVSQACDEI
+492 
-502 PNVLNGSDITENTV
+502 
-516 IADVLGKVIVIV
+516 
-528 NCASEVTNISSDDL
+528 
-542 PTSSKCLFTH
+542 
-552 TPLVLNKQNYQG
+552 
-564 SKYKEGRI
+564 
-572 YKISNSQVKES
+572 
-583 GFGMVS
+583 
-589 SQAQIMADLGVSSG
+589 
-603 FDSDER
+603 
-609 GYGPTVS
+609 
-616 ERKEKSQNILSLSK
+616 
-630 GNYESGEVS
+630 
-639 HLLYYHGLGGYS
+639 
-651 LYKNWAN
+651 
-658 AEKSRDNQSA
+658 
-668 VAEEFNKWI
+668 
-677 DGIVNN
+677 
-683 MSATPT
+683 
-689 GNQTIYYP
+689 
-697 VGVVLMN
+697 
-704 HVLSYPDVVKDI
+704 
-716 LSLNNKYHKAYD
+716 
-728 PNRSP
+728 
-733 LGSDGGVVT
+733 
-742 VQSAAPG
+742 
-749 YSAGMKDS
+749 
-757 GTKAIDWE
+757 

>member
-21 CSESEVTD
+21 CSESEVID

-45 DKSGTRTIYGE
+45 DKTDTRTIYGDE
-56 EYGEENSKKFP
+56 DGNKFP

-96 DTKNQNFASSMTKV
+96 GSETQNYATSMTKV
-110 GDAGVQWGNSET
+110 GDAGVQWGDAAT
-122 ANFYSVYPADK
+122 ADFYSVYPADK

-139 GKFNLTMP
+139 GNFNLTMP

-159 GMVLKSYP
+159 GTTVLKSYP

-177 KLGVANGSEVL
+177 TLGVDNGSDVL
-188 LHYTPLSTAVRF
+188 LHYQPLSTAVRF
-200 TLKASDQVTTSF
+200 TLKIDESSTAEVV
-212 TVSQIKLKAYDASGT
+212 VSQIKIVADK
-227 AMPITGDFTI
+227 PITGDFSL
-237 DLTGNSPVVT
+237 DLRGANPVVKAGT
-247 KGANTSNEVVLYS
+247 NTSNEVVLYS
-260 YFENGAYL
+260 YYDNGAYL
-268 TLTSGQSVE
+268 TLKTGQSVE

-284 LDNLEVNA
+284 FADLKVNS
-292 NWKLELTT
+292 NWQLQLTT
-300 SNNETYS
+300 ASNETWT
-307 ISLTGSNASLDGN
+307 ISLAGSVTNAKGN
-320 KNKLVAGKIH
+320 QLQPGKIH
-330 RIGNLAALKV
+330 RIKNLKALNINS
-340 AEDWDASKWMEYI
+340 EWDVSKWMEYI

-365 GSWNTLNMD
+365 GSWNTLNKD
-374 HQSLTATDDQTY
+374 HQSLTATDQTA
-386 LVEEIQNEYNAG
+386 LLKEITDEYNAG

-403 LDTRWRASRTRSGWG
+403 LDTRWSASREWVQSGLSG
-418 YEYTNE
+418 YYKYTNQ
-424 GLSLACGGKNNTYDA
+424 GLSLACGGKDNTYDA
-439 GSGNATKVMTE
+439 GSGNATKVMRDGVL
-450 STMLFKDALSTIVS
+450 LFKDALSTIVS
-464 QVKPKEYMMV
+464 QVKPKEYMIV

-479 QNSYDFNDGTSWM
+479 QNSYVFNDGTSWM

-502 PNVLNGSDITENTV
+502 PNVLNGSQITEKTV
-516 IADVLGKVIVIV
+516 VDDVLGKVIVIV
-528 NCASEVTNISSDDL
+528 NCASEVKDINHDDL
-542 PTSSKCLFTH
+542 PTSSKCLFTY

-572 YKISNSQVKES
+572 YKISNSQVTES

-589 SQAQIMADLGVSSG
+589 SQAQIMAELNVSSG
-603 FDSDER
+603 FESSDR

-616 ERKEKSQNILSLSK
+616 ERKQKSQDILSLSK
-630 GNYESGEVS
+630 GNYEKGEVS

-651 LYKNWAN
+651 MYRSWGQ
-658 AEKSRDNQSA
+658 EKSSDNQFD
-668 VAEEFNKWI
+668 VAKEFNNWI
-677 DGIVNN
+677 DGIVKN

-689 GNQTIYYP
+689 GNQTTYYP

-704 HVLSYPDVVKDI
+704 HVLSYTDVVKDI

-733 LGSDGGVVT
+733 LGTNGGVTT

-749 YSAGMKDS
+749 YSAGWVNSKTDAIS
-757 GTKAIDWE
+757 PGTGN

>member
-21 CSESEVTD
+21 CSESEVND

-45 DKSGTRTIYGE
+45 DKTDTRTIYGDE
-56 EYGEENSKKFP
+56 AGNKFP

-96 DTKNQNFASSMTKV
+96 GAENQNFATSMTKV
-110 GDAGVQWGNSET
+110 GDAGVQWGNSGT

-159 GMVLKSYP
+159 GSVLKSYP

-177 KLGVANGSEVL
+177 TTDVANGSDVL

-237 DLTGNSPVVT
+237 DLTGGSPVVT

-284 LDNLEVNA
+284 LDILEVNA

-300 SNNETYS
+300 SNNEAYS
-307 ISLTGSNASLDGN
+307 ISLTGSNANQDG
-320 KNKLVAGKIH
+320 NKLVAGKIH

-340 AEDWDASKWMEYI
+340 NVEWDASKWMEYI

-365 GSWNTLNMD
+365 GSWNTLNVD
-374 HQSLTATDDQTY
+374 HQSVSATDQTA
-386 LVEEIQNEYNAG
+386 LLNEIQSEYNAG

-403 LDTRWRASRTRSGWG
+403 LDTRWRASRSGSW
-418 YEYTNE
+418 YWTYTNQ
-424 GLSLACGGKNNTYDA
+424 GLSLACGGKDNTYDA
-439 GSGNATKVMTE
+439 GNGNATKVMTE
-450 STMLFKDALSTIVS
+450 STMLFKDALNSIVS

-492 EAVSQACDEI
+492 QAVSNACDEM
-502 PNVLNGSDITENTV
+502 PDVLDGSQITENTV

-528 NCASEVTNISSDDL
+528 NCASEVTDINRDDL
-542 PTSSKCLFTH
+542 PTSSKCLFTY
-552 TPLVLNKQNYQG
+552 TPLVLNKQNYQS

-572 YKISNSQVKES
+572 YKISNSQVTES

-589 SQAQIMADLGVSSG
+589 SQAQIMAELNVSSG
-603 FDSDER
+603 FESSER

-616 ERKEKSQNILSLSK
+616 ERKQKSQDILSLSK
-630 GNYESGEVS
+630 DNYEKGVVS

-651 LYKNWAN
+651 MFRSWGQ
-658 AEKSRDNQSA
+658 EKSRDNQSA
-668 VAEEFNKWI
+668 VAKEFNNWI
-677 DGIVNN
+677 DGIVKN

-689 GNQTIYYP
+689 GAQTIYYP

-704 HVLSYPDVVKDI
+704 HVLGYPTVVKEI

-733 LGSDGGVVT
+733 LGSDGGVT

-757 GTKAIDWE
+757 GAKAIDWE

>member
-45 DKSGTRTIYGE
+45 DKTDTRTIYGDE
-56 EYGEENSKKFP
+56 DGNKFP

-88 TGTYKISV
+88 TGRYKISV
-96 DTKNQNFASSMTKV
+96 DIETQNFASSMTKV
-110 GDAGVQWGNSET
+110 GDAGVQWGDSAT
-122 ANFYSVYPADK
+122 ADFYSVYPADK

-139 GKFNLTMP
+139 GKFKLTMP

-159 GMVLKSYP
+159 GMELKSYP

-177 KLGVANGSEVL
+177 KLRVANGSDVL

-268 TLTSGQSVE
+268 TMTPGQSVE

-320 KNKLVAGKIH
+320 KNKLVAGMIH

-340 AEDWDASKWMEYI
+340 AEDWDVSKWMEYI

-365 GSWNTLNMD
+365 GSWNTLNVD
-374 HQSLTATDDQTY
+374 HQSVSATDTTA
-386 LVEEIQNEYNAG
+386 LLNEINSEYNAG

-403 LDTRWRASRTRSGWG
+403 LDTRWRASRSGNWWD
-418 YEYTNE
+418 YTYTNQ
-424 GLSLACGGKNNTYDA
+424 GLSLACGGKDNTYDA

-479 QNSYDFNDGTSWM
+479 QNSYDFNDGKSWM
-492 EAVSQACDEI
+492 EAVSEACDDME
-502 PNVLNGSDITENTV
+502 NVLDGSDITENTV

-528 NCASEVTNISSDDL
+528 NCASEVTNISRDDL
-542 PTSSKCLFTH
+542 PTSSKCLFTY

-564 SKYKEGRI
+564 SKYKEGSI
-572 YKISNSQVKES
+572 YKISNSQVTES
-583 GFGMVS
+583 GLGMVS
-589 SQAQIMADLGVSSG
+589 SQAQIMAELNVSSG
-603 FDSDER
+603 FESSDR

-616 ERKEKSQNILSLSK
+616 ERKQKSQDILSLSK
-630 GNYESGEVS
+630 GNYEKGEVS

-651 LYKNWAN
+651 MYKSWGK
-658 AEKSRDNQSA
+658 EKSSDNQFD
-668 VAEEFNKWI
+668 VAREFNYWI
-677 DGIVNN
+677 DGIVKN

-704 HVLSYPDVVKDI
+704 HVLSYKDVVKDI

-733 LGSDGGVVT
+733 LGTDGGVTT

-757 GTKAIDWE
+757 GAKAIDWE

>member
-45 DKSGTRTIYGE
+45 DKTDTRTIYGDE
-56 EYGEENSKKFP
+56 DGNKFP

-88 TGTYKISV
+88 TGKYKISV
-96 DTKNQNFASSMTKV
+96 GSENQNFATSMTKV
-110 GDAGVQWGNSET
+110 GDAGVQWGNSEK

-139 GKFNLTMP
+139 GNFKLTMP

-159 GMVLKSYP
+159 GSVLKSYP

-177 KLGVANGSEVL
+177 TTGVANGSDVL

-247 KGANTSNEVVLYS
+247 KGVNTSNEVVLYS

-340 AEDWDASKWMEYI
+340 NEDWDVSKWMEYI

-365 GSWNTLNMD
+365 GSWNTLNVD
-374 HQSLTATDDQTY
+374 HQSVSATDQTA
-386 LVEEIQNEYNAG
+386 LLKEITDEYTAG

-403 LDTRWRASRTRSGWG
+403 LDTRWSASRSGRAG
-418 YEYTNE
+418 NYTYTNK
-424 GLSLACGGKNNTYDA
+424 GLSLACGGKDNTYDA
-439 GSGNATKVMTE
+439 GSGNATKVMRDGVL
-450 STMLFKDALSTIVS
+450 LFKDALSTIVS
-464 QVKPKEYMMV
+464 QVKPKEYMIV

-492 EAVSQACDEI
+492 EAVSSACAGM
-502 PNVLNGSDITENTV
+502 PNVLDGSDITENTV
-516 IADVLGKVIVIV
+516 VEDVLGKVIVIV
-528 NCASEVTNISSDDL
+528 NCASEVINISRDDL
-542 PTSSKCLFTH
+542 PTTSSKCLFTY
-552 TPLVLNKQNYQG
+552 TPLVLNKQNYKD

-572 YKISNSQVKES
+572 YKISNSQVTES

-589 SQAQIMADLGVSSG
+589 SQAQIMAELDASNGFESS
-603 FDSDER
+603 ER

-616 ERKEKSQNILSLSK
+616 ERKQKSQNILSLSK
-630 GNYESGEVS
+630 GNYEKGEVS

-651 LYKNWAN
+651 MYKWIVS
-658 AEKSRDNQSA
+658 EHSSDNQSQ
-668 VAEEFNKWI
+668 VASTFNPWI
-677 DGIVNN
+677 DGIVKN

-704 HVLSYPDVVKDI
+704 KVLDYKPVVKDI

-733 LGSDGGVVT
+733 LGSDGGATEVK
-742 VQSAAPG
+742 SAAPG
-749 YSAGMKDS
+749 YSAGWVNSKTD
-757 GTKAIDWE
+757 AISPETGN

>member
-45 DKSGTRTIYGE
+45 DKTDTRTIYGDE
-56 EYGEENSKKFP
+56 DGNKFP

-76 LVNSAQCLTGRQ
+76 LVTSPDCMTGRQ

-96 DTKNQNFASSMTKV
+96 NTESQNYANSMTKV
-110 GDAGVQWGNSET
+110 GDAGVQWGDSAT
-122 ANFYSVYPADK
+122 ADFYSVYPADK

-139 GKFNLTMP
+139 GKFKLTMP

-159 GMVLKSYP
+159 GTTVLKSYP

-177 KLGVANGSEVL
+177 TTGVANGSEVL

-200 TLKASDQVTTSF
+200 TLKIDESSTAEVV
-212 TVSQIKLKAYDASGT
+212 VSQIKIVADK
-227 AMPITGDFTI
+227 PITGDFSL
-237 DLTGNSPVVT
+237 DLRGANPVVKAGT
-247 KGANTSNEVVLYS
+247 NTSNEVVLYS
-260 YFENGAYL
+260 YYDNGAYL
-268 TLTSGQSVE
+268 TLKTGQSVE

-284 LDNLEVNA
+284 FADLTVNSNWQLQLTTASNETWTISLAGSVTNA
-292 NWKLELTT
+292 N
-300 SNNETYS
+300 SNQ
-307 ISLTGSNASLDGN
+307 LQP
-320 KNKLVAGKIH
+320 GKIH
-330 RIGNLAALKV
+330 RIKNLKALNINS
-340 AEDWDASKWMEYI
+340 EWDVSKWMEYI

-365 GSWNTLNMD
+365 GSWNTLNVD
-374 HQSLTATDDQTY
+374 HQSVSATDQTA
-386 LVEEIQNEYNAG
+386 LLNEINSEYNAG

-403 LDTRWRASRTRSGWG
+403 LDTRWRASREWVWSFGG
-418 YEYTNE
+418 SHYEYTNR
-424 GLSLACGGKNNTYDA
+424 GLALACGGPSNTYDA
-439 GSGNATKVMTE
+439 GSTGAEKVMRE
-450 STMLFKDALSTIVS
+450 GILLFKDALSTIVS

-492 EAVSQACDEI
+492 EAVSTACDEI
-502 PNVLNGSDITENTV
+502 PNVLDGSDITENTV

-528 NCASEVTNISSDDL
+528 NCASEVTGINRDDL

-552 TPLVLNKQNYQG
+552 TPLVLNKQNYQ
-564 SKYKEGRI
+564 SLDYKEGRI

-583 GFGMVS
+583 GLGMVS
-589 SQAQIMADLGVSSG
+589 SQAQIMADLDVSSG

-616 ERKEKSQNILSLSK
+616 ERKQKSQNILSLSK
-630 GNYESGEVS
+630 TNYESGNVS

-651 LYKNWAN
+651 MYKNWAN
-658 AEKSRDNQSA
+658 VEKSSDNQSD
-668 VAEEFNKWI
+668 VAKEFNNWI
-677 DGIVNN
+677 DGIVKN

-689 GNQTIYYP
+689 GDQTIYYP

-704 HVLSYPDVVKDI
+704 HVLSYTGVVKDI

-733 LGSDGGVVT
+733 LGTDGGATEVK
-742 VQSAAPG
+742 SAAPG
-749 YSAGMKDS
+749 YSAGWVNSKTD
-757 GTKAIDWE
+757 AISPETGN

>member
-45 DKSGTRTIYGE
+45 DKTDTRTIYGDE
-56 EYGEENSKKFP
+56 DGNKFP

-76 LVNSAQCLTGRQ
+76 LVTSPDCMTGRQ

-96 DTKNQNFASSMTKV
+96 NTESQNYANSMTKV
-110 GDAGVQWGNSET
+110 GDAGVQWGDAAT
-122 ANFYSVYPADK
+122 ADFYSVYPADK

-139 GKFNLTMP
+139 GNFKLTMP

-159 GMVLKSYP
+159 GTTVLKSYP

-177 KLGVANGSEVL
+177 TTGVANGSEVL

-200 TLKASDQVTTSF
+200 TLKIDESSTAEVV
-212 TVSQIKLKAYDASGT
+212 VSQIKIVADK
-227 AMPITGDFTI
+227 PITGDFSL
-237 DLTGNSPVVT
+237 DLRGANPVVKAGT
-247 KGANTSNEVVLYS
+247 NTSNEVVLYS
-260 YFENGAYL
+260 YYDNGAYL
-268 TLTSGQSVE
+268 TLKTGQSVE

-284 LDNLEVNA
+284 FANLTVNS
-292 NWKLELTT
+292 NWQLQLTT
-300 SNNETYS
+300 ATNETWT
-307 ISLTGSNASLDGN
+307 ISLAGSVTNAKGN
-320 KNKLVAGKIH
+320 QLQPGKIH
-330 RIGNLAALKV
+330 RIKNLKALNINS
-340 AEDWDASKWMEYI
+340 EWDASKWMEYI

-386 LVEEIQNEYNAG
+386 LVEEIKNEYNAG

-403 LDTRWRASRTRSGWG
+403 LDTRWRASRSLTWGG
-418 YEYTNE
+418 YEYTNQ
-424 GLSLACGGKNNTYDA
+424 GLSLACGGKDNTYDA
-439 GSGNATKVMTE
+439 GSGDATKVMTE

-492 EAVSQACDEI
+492 EAVSQACDDM
-502 PNVLNGSDITENTV
+502 PDVLDGSDITANTV

-528 NCASEVTNISSDDL
+528 NCASEVTDISPDAL
-542 PTSSKCLFTH
+542 PSSSKCLFTH
-552 TPLVLNKQNYQG
+552 TPLILNKQNYQ
-564 SKYKEGRI
+564 SLKYKEGRI

-583 GFGMVS
+583 GLGMVS
-589 SQAQIMADLGVSSG
+589 SQAQIMAELNVSSG
-603 FDSDER
+603 FASSKR
-609 GYGPTVS
+609 GYGPTVA

-630 GNYESGEVS
+630 GNYEKGEVS

-651 LYKNWAN
+651 MYKNWAN
-658 AEKSRDNQSA
+658 VEKSSDNQTD
-668 VAEEFNKWI
+668 VAREFNNWI
-677 DGIVNN
+677 DGIVKK

-689 GNQTIYYP
+689 GDQTIYYP

-704 HVLSYPDVVKDI
+704 KVLDYKPVVKDI

-733 LGSDGGVVT
+733 LGSDGGATEVK
-742 VQSAAPG
+742 SAAPG
-749 YSAGMKDS
+749 YSAGWVNSKTDAIS
-757 GTKAIDWE
+757 PGTGN

>member
-110 GDAGVQWGNSET
+110 GDAGVQWGNSVT

-133 ASVLSE
+133 AKVLSQ

-159 GMVLKSYP
+159 GTTVLKSYP

-177 KLGVANGSEVL
+177 TTGVANGSDVL

-200 TLKASDQVTTSF
+200 TLKIDESSTAEVV
-212 TVSQIKLKAYDASGT
+212 VSQIKIVADK
-227 AMPITGDFTI
+227 PITGDFSL
-237 DLTGNSPVVT
+237 DLTGANPDVKAGT
-247 KGANTSNEVVLYS
+247 NTSNEVILYS
-260 YFENGAYL
+260 YYDNGAYL
-268 TLTSGQSVE
+268 TLKTGQSVE

-284 LDNLEVNA
+284 FANLTVNS
-292 NWKLELTT
+292 NWQLQLTT
-300 SNNETYS
+300 ASNETWT
-307 ISLTGSNASLDGN
+307 ISLAGSVTNAKGN
-320 KNKLVAGKIH
+320 QLQPGKIH
-330 RIGNLAALKV
+330 RIKNLKALNINSK
-340 AEDWDASKWMEYI
+340 WDASKWMEYI

-365 GSWNTLNMD
+365 GSWNTLNVD
-374 HQSLTATDDQTY
+374 HQKVSDSDNASLLAEIESEYTAG
-386 LVEEIQNEYNAG
+386 I
-398 VRAFH
+398 RAFH
-403 LDTRWRASRTRSGWG
+403 LDARWGADLSRRKT
-418 YEYTNE
+418 
-424 GLSLACGGKNNTYDA
+424 GLSLACGGGGLIGNTYTIN
-439 GSGNATKVMTE
+439 GKKVMKNSVIKF
-450 STMLFKDALSTIVS
+450 STALDAIAGY
-464 QVKPKEYMMV
+464 VKPKEYMIV

-479 QNSYDFNDGTSWM
+479 QGSYDGFGDGESWM
-492 EAVSQACDEI
+492 EAVSSACENITNKDNI
-502 PNVLNGSDITENTV
+502 FDGSLITKETV
-516 IADVLGKVIVIV
+516 IDDVLGKVIVIV
-528 NCASEVTNISSDDL
+528 NCASEVTDISPDAL
-542 PTSSKCLFTH
+542 PSSSKCLFTYA
-552 TPLVLNKQNYQG
+552 PQELNKENYQG
-564 SKYKEGRI
+564 LDYKEGWI

-583 GFGMVS
+583 GLGMVS
-589 SQAQIMADLGVSSG
+589 SQAQIMASLTATTGVST
-603 FDSDER
+603 SDR
-609 GYGPTVS
+609 GYGPTVD
-616 ERKEKSQNILSLSK
+616 ERQTKSQNILNLSRT
-630 GNYESGEVS
+630 NYESGNVS

-651 LYKNWAN
+651 NGT
-658 AEKSRDNQSA
+658 ENQSQ
-668 VAEEFNKWI
+668 VAQTFNTWI
-677 DGIVNN
+677 DGIVKN

-689 GNQTIYYP
+689 GDQTIYYP

-704 HVLSYPDVVKDI
+704 HVLSYKDVVKHI

-728 PNRSP
+728 PDRSP
-733 LGSDGGVVT
+733 LGTDGGVT

-749 YSAGMKDS
+749 YSAGMKNS
-757 GTKAIDWE
+757 GKNAIDWE

>member
-45 DKSGTRTIYGE
+45 DKTDTRTIYGDE
-56 EYGEENSKKFP
+56 DGNKFP

-96 DTKNQNFASSMTKV
+96 GSENQNFATSMTKV
-110 GDAGVQWGNSET
+110 GDAGVQWGDEAT
-122 ANFYSVYPADK
+122 ADFYSVYPADK

-139 GKFNLTMP
+139 GNFNLTMP

-159 GMVLKSYP
+159 ESEKVLKSYP

-177 KLGVANGSEVL
+177 TLGVANGSDVL
-188 LHYTPLSTAVRF
+188 LHYQPLSTAVRF
-200 TLKASDQVTTSF
+200 TLKINESSTAEVV
-212 TVSQIKLKAYDASGT
+212 VSQIKIVADK
-227 AMPITGDFTI
+227 PITGDFSL
-237 DLTGNSPVVT
+237 DLTGANPVVKAGT
-247 KGANTSNEVVLYS
+247 NTSNEVVLYS
-260 YFENGAYL
+260 YYDNGAYL
-268 TLTSGQSVE
+268 TLKTGQSVE

-284 LDNLEVNA
+284 FADLTVNS
-292 NWKLELTT
+292 NWQLQLTT
-300 SNNETYS
+300 ASNETWT
-307 ISLTGSNASLDGN
+307 ISLAGSVTNAKGN
-320 KNKLVAGKIH
+320 QLQPGKIH
-330 RIGNLAALKV
+330 RIKNLKALNINS
-340 AEDWDASKWMEYI
+340 EWDVSKWMEYI

-365 GSWNTLNMD
+365 GSWNTLNKD
-374 HQSLTATDDQTY
+374 HQSLTATDQTA
-386 LVEEIQNEYNAG
+386 LLKEITDEYTAG

-403 LDTRWRASRTRSGWG
+403 LDTRWRASRSGRWPN
-418 YEYTNE
+418 YTYTNQ
-424 GLSLACGGKNNTYDA
+424 GLSLACGGDGNTYDA
-439 GSGNATKVMTE
+439 GSGNTTKVMTQ
-450 STMLFKDALSTIVS
+450 STMLFETALSTIVS
-464 QVKPKEYMMV
+464 QVKPKEYMVV

-479 QNSYDFNDGTSWM
+479 QNSYDFNDGTGTSWM
-492 EAVSQACDEI
+492 EAVSDACDKM
-502 PNVLNGSDITENTV
+502 PDVLDGSQITENTV

-528 NCASEVTNISSDDL
+528 NCASELEDISSGDL
-542 PTSSKCLFTH
+542 PTSSKCLFTY
-552 TPLVLNKQNYQG
+552 TPLILNKQNYQG

-572 YKISNSQVKES
+572 YKISNSQVTES

-589 SQAQIMADLGVSSG
+589 SQAQIMAELNVSSG
-603 FDSDER
+603 FESSDR

-616 ERKEKSQNILSLSK
+616 ERKQKSQDILGLSK
-630 GNYESGEVS
+630 GNYEKGEVS

-651 LYKNWAN
+651 MYRSWGI
-658 AEKSRDNQSA
+658 ERSSDNQTD
-668 VAEEFNKWI
+668 VAREFNKWI
-677 DGIVNN
+677 DGIVKN

-697 VGVVLMN
+697 VGIVLMN
-704 HVLSYPDVVKDI
+704 KVLDYKPVVEDI

-728 PNRSP
+728 PDRSP
-733 LGSDGGVVT
+733 LGTDGGVT

>member
-45 DKSGTRTIYGE
+45 DKTDTRTIYGDE
-56 EYGEENSKKFP
+56 DGNKFP

-88 TGTYKISV
+88 TGKYKISV
-96 DTKNQNFASSMTKV
+96 DIETQNFASSMTKV
-110 GDAGVQWGNSET
+110 GDAGVQWGDAAT
-122 ANFYSVYPADK
+122 ADFYSVYPADK

-159 GMVLKSYP
+159 GSVLKSYP

-177 KLGVANGSEVL
+177 TTGVANGSDVL

-340 AEDWDASKWMEYI
+340 AEDWDVSKWMEYI

-365 GSWNTLNMD
+365 GSWNTLNVD
-374 HQSLTATDDQTY
+374 HQSVSATDQTA
-386 LVEEIQNEYNAG
+386 LLNEIKAEYTAG

-403 LDTRWRASRTRSGWG
+403 LDTRWRASRSLTWGG

-424 GLSLACGGKNNTYDA
+424 GLALACGGANNTYNA
-439 GSGNATKVMTE
+439 GSAGAQKVMK
-450 STMLFKDALSTIVS
+450 SGILLFKDALSTIVS

-492 EAVSQACDEI
+492 EAVSEACDEI
-502 PNVLNGSDITENTV
+502 PNVLNGSEITANTV

-528 NCASEVTNISSDDL
+528 NCASEVADISPDDL
-542 PTSSKCLFTH
+542 PTSSKCLFTY

-572 YKISNSQVKES
+572 YKISNSQVTES

-589 SQAQIMADLGVSSG
+589 SQAQIMASLTATTGVST
-603 FDSDER
+603 SDR
-609 GYGPTVS
+609 GYGPTVD
-616 ERKEKSQNILSLSK
+616 ERMTKSQNILGLSK
-630 GNYESGEVS
+630 TNYESGNVS
-639 HLLYYHGLGGYS
+639 HLLYYHGLGGYTNGS
-651 LYKNWAN
+651 N
-658 AEKSRDNQSA
+658 NQSD
-668 VAEEFNKWI
+668 VAAKFNPWI

-689 GNQTIYYP
+689 GNQTI
-697 VGVVLMN
+697 
-704 HVLSYPDVVKDI
+704 
-716 LSLNNKYHKAYD
+716 
-728 PNRSP
+728 
-733 LGSDGGVVT
+733 
-742 VQSAAPG
+742 
-749 YSAGMKDS
+749 
-757 GTKAIDWE
+757 

>member
-45 DKSGTRTIYGE
+45 DKTDTRTIYGDE
-56 EYGEENSKKFP
+56 AGNKFP

-96 DTKNQNFASSMTKV
+96 GAENQNFATSMTKV
-110 GDAGVQWGNSET
+110 GDAGVQWGNRET

-139 GKFNLTMP
+139 GNFNLTMP

-159 GMVLKSYP
+159 ESEKVLKSYP

-177 KLGVANGSEVL
+177 TTSVANGSDVL

-200 TLKASDQVTTSF
+200 TLKIDESSTSEVV
-212 TVSQIKLKAYDASGT
+212 VSQIKIVADK
-227 AMPITGDFTI
+227 PITGDFSL
-237 DLTGNSPVVT
+237 DLTRANPVVKAGT
-247 KGANTSNEVVLYS
+247 NTSNEVVLYS
-260 YFENGAYL
+260 YYDNGAYL
-268 TLTSGQSVE
+268 TLKTGQSVE

-284 LDNLEVNA
+284 FDDLTVNT
-292 NWKLELTT
+292 NWQLQLTT
-300 SNNETYS
+300 SSNETWT
-307 ISLTGSNASLDGN
+307 ISLAGSVTNAKGN
-320 KNKLVAGKIH
+320 QLQPGKIH
-330 RIGNLAALKV
+330 RIKNLKALNINS
-340 AEDWDASKWMEYI
+340 EWDVSKWMEYI

-365 GSWNTLNMD
+365 GSWNTLNVD
-374 HQSLTATDDQTY
+374 HQSVSATDQTA
-386 LVEEIQNEYNAG
+386 LLNEIQSEYNAG

-403 LDTRWRASRTRSGWG
+403 LDTRWRASRSGNWWDG
-418 YEYTNE
+418 YTYTNQ
-424 GLSLACGGKNNTYDA
+424 GLSLACGGDGNTYDA

-464 QVKPKEYMMV
+464 QVKTKEYMMV

-479 QNSYDFNDGTSWM
+479 QNSYDFNDEKSWM
-492 EAVSQACDEI
+492 QAVSEACDDME
-502 PNVLNGSDITENTV
+502 NVLDGSDITENTV

-528 NCASEVTNISSDDL
+528 NCASEVTGINRDDL
-542 PTSSKCLFTH
+542 PTSSKCLFTY
-552 TPLVLNKQNYQG
+552 TPLVLNQQNYQ
-564 SKYKEGRI
+564 SLDYKEGKI
-572 YKISNSQVKES
+572 YKISNSQVTES

-589 SQAQIMADLGVSSG
+589 SQAQIMADLDASSG
-603 FDSDER
+603 FASSER

-616 ERKEKSQNILSLSK
+616 ERQKKSQNILSLSK
-630 GNYESGEVS
+630 TNYESGNVS

-658 AEKSRDNQSA
+658 AEKSRDNQSD
-668 VAEEFNKWI
+668 VAREFNYWI
-677 DGIVNN
+677 DGIVKN

-689 GNQTIYYP
+689 GDQTIYYP

-704 HVLSYPDVVKDI
+704 HVLSYPTVVKDI

-733 LGSDGGVVT
+733 LGTDGGVT

-749 YSAGMKDS
+749 YSAGMKDT
-757 GTKAIDWE
+757 GGNAIDWE

>member
-45 DKSGTRTIYGE
+45 DKTDTRTIYGDE
-56 EYGEENSKKFP
+56 AGNKFP

-76 LVNSAQCLTGRQ
+76 LVTSPDCMTGRQ

-96 DTKNQNFASSMTKV
+96 NTESQNYANSMTKV
-110 GDAGVQWGNSET
+110 GDAGVQWGDAAT
-122 ANFYSVYPADK
+122 ADFYSVYPADK

-139 GKFNLTMP
+139 GKFKLTMP

-153 VEAPAS
+153 VEAPES
-159 GMVLKSYP
+159 GNVLKCYP

-177 KLGVANGSEVL
+177 TTGVANGSDVL

-237 DLTGNSPVVT
+237 DLNGDSPVVT
-247 KGANTSNEVVLYS
+247 KGTNTSNEVVLYS

-340 AEDWDASKWMEYI
+340 NEEWDASKWMEYI

-365 GSWNTLNMD
+365 GSWNTLNKD
-374 HQSLTATDDQTY
+374 HQSLTATDQTA
-386 LVEEIQNEYNAG
+386 LLKEIKDEYTAG

-403 LDTRWRASRTRSGWG
+403 LDTRWRASRSGRWPN
-418 YEYTNE
+418 YTYTNQ
-424 GLSLACGGKNNTYDA
+424 GLSLACGGDGNTYDA
-439 GSGNATKVMTE
+439 GSGDATKVMTA

-492 EAVSQACDEI
+492 DAVSSACDDME
-502 PNVLNGSDITENTV
+502 NVLDGSKITENTV
-516 IADVLGKVIVIV
+516 VEDVLGKVIVIV
-528 NCASEVTNISSDDL
+528 NCASELEDISSGDL
-542 PTSSKCLFTH
+542 PTSSKCLFTY
-552 TPLVLNKQNYQG
+552 TPLILNKQNYQG
-564 SKYKEGRI
+564 SKYKEGKI
-572 YKISNSQVKES
+572 YKIRNSQVTES

-589 SQAQIMADLGVSSG
+589 SQAQIMAELNVSSG
-603 FDSDER
+603 FESSDR
-609 GYGPTVS
+609 GYGPTVL
-616 ERKEKSQNILSLSK
+616 ERKQKSQEILGLSK
-630 GNYESGEVS
+630 DNYENGEVS

-651 LYKNWAN
+651 MYRRLGI
-658 AEKSRDNQSA
+658 ERSSDNQTD
-668 VAEEFNKWI
+668 VAREFNKWI
-677 DGIVNN
+677 DGIVKN

-689 GNQTIYYP
+689 GDQTIYYP

-704 HVLSYPDVVKDI
+704 YVLSYKDVVKDI

-728 PNRSP
+728 PDRSP
-733 LGSDGGVVT
+733 LGTDGGVT

>member
-45 DKSGTRTIYGE
+45 DKTDTRTIYGDE
-56 EYGEENSKKFP
+56 AGNKFP

-96 DTKNQNFASSMTKV
+96 GAENQNFATSMTKV

-139 GKFNLTMP
+139 GNFNLTMP

-159 GMVLKSYP
+159 ESEKVLKSYP

-177 KLGVANGSEVL
+177 TTSVANGSDVL

-200 TLKASDQVTTSF
+200 TLKIDESSTAEVV
-212 TVSQIKLKAYDASGT
+212 VSQIKIVADK
-227 AMPITGDFTI
+227 PITGDFSL
-237 DLTGNSPVVT
+237 DLTRANPVVKAGT
-247 KGANTSNEVVLYS
+247 NTSNEVVLYS
-260 YFENGAYL
+260 YYDNGAYL
-268 TLTSGQSVE
+268 TLKTGQSVE

-284 LDNLEVNA
+284 FADLTVNS
-292 NWKLELTT
+292 NWQLQLTT
-300 SNNETYS
+300 ASNETWT
-307 ISLTGSNASLDGN
+307 ISLAGSVTNAKGN
-320 KNKLVAGKIH
+320 QLQPGKIH
-330 RIGNLAALKV
+330 RIKNLKALNINS
-340 AEDWDASKWMEYI
+340 EWDASKWMEYI

-365 GSWNTLNMD
+365 GSWNTLNVD
-374 HQSLTATDDQTY
+374 HQSVSATDQTA
-386 LVEEIQNEYNAG
+386 LLNEIQSEYNAG

-403 LDTRWRASRTRSGWG
+403 LDTRWRASRSGSWYEG
-418 YEYTNE
+418 YTYTNQ
-424 GLSLACGGKNNTYDA
+424 GLSLACGGKDNTYDA

-450 STMLFKDALSTIVS
+450 STMLFKDALNTIVS

-492 EAVSQACDEI
+492 QAVSNACDEM
-502 PNVLNGSDITENTV
+502 PDVLDGSQITENTV

-528 NCASEVTNISSDDL
+528 NCASEVTNISPDDL
-542 PTSSKCLFTH
+542 PKSSKCLFTY
-552 TPLVLNKQNYQG
+552 TPLVLNKENYQ
-564 SKYKEGRI
+564 SLDYKEGRI
-572 YKISNSQVKES
+572 YKISNSQVTES
-583 GFGMVS
+583 GLGMVS
-589 SQAQIMADLGVSSG
+589 SQAQIMADLDVSSG
-603 FDSDER
+603 FDSNER
-609 GYGPTVS
+609 GYGPTVP
-616 ERKEKSQNILSLSK
+616 ERKQKSQNILSLSK
-630 GNYESGEVS
+630 TNYESGNVS
-639 HLLYYHGLGGYS
+639 RLLYYHGLGGYS
-651 LYKNWAN
+651 LYKNWVN

-668 VAEEFNKWI
+668 VAREFNNWI
-677 DGIVNN
+677 DGIVKN

-689 GNQTIYYP
+689 GDQTIYYP

-704 HVLSYPDVVKDI
+704 HVLSYPTVVKNI

-733 LGSDGGVVT
+733 LGTDGGVT

>member
-45 DKSGTRTIYGE
+45 DKTDTRTIYGDE
-56 EYGEENSKKFP
+56 DGNKFP

-139 GKFNLTMP
+139 GKFKLTMP

-159 GMVLKSYP
+159 GTTVLKSYP

-177 KLGVANGSEVL
+177 TLGVANGSDVL
-188 LHYTPLSTAVRF
+188 LHSQPLSTAVRF
-200 TLKASDQVTTSF
+200 TLKIDESSTAEVV
-212 TVSQIKLKAYDASGT
+212 VSQIKIVADK
-227 AMPITGDFTI
+227 PITGDFSL
-237 DLTGNSPVVT
+237 DLRGANPVVKAGT
-247 KGANTSNEVVLYS
+247 NTSNEVVLYS
-260 YFENGAYL
+260 YYDNGAYL
-268 TLTSGQSVE
+268 TLKTGQSVE

-284 LDNLEVNA
+284 FADLTVNS
-292 NWKLELTT
+292 NWQLQLTT
-300 SNNETYS
+300 ASNETWT
-307 ISLTGSNASLDGN
+307 ISLAGSVTNAKGN
-320 KNKLVAGKIH
+320 QLQPGKIH
-330 RIGNLAALKV
+330 RIKNLKALNINS
-340 AEDWDASKWMEYI
+340 EWDASKWMEYI

-386 LVEEIQNEYNAG
+386 LVEEIKNEYNAG

-403 LDTRWRASRTRSGWG
+403 LDTRWRASRSLTWGG
-418 YEYTNE
+418 YEYTNQ
-424 GLSLACGGKNNTYDA
+424 GLSLACGGKDNTYDA
-439 GSGNATKVMTE
+439 GSGDATKVMTE

-492 EAVSQACDEI
+492 QAVSKACDDME
-502 PNVLNGSDITENTV
+502 NVLDGSEINENTV

-528 NCASEVTNISSDDL
+528 NCASEVTDISSDDL
-542 PTSSKCLFTH
+542 PTSSKCLFTY
-552 TPLVLNKQNYQG
+552 TPLVLNKQNYKD

-583 GFGMVS
+583 GLGMVS
-589 SQAQIMADLGVSSG
+589 SQAQIMAELNVSSG
-603 FDSDER
+603 FASSKR
-609 GYGPTVS
+609 GYGPTVA

-630 GNYESGEVS
+630 GNYEKGEAS

-651 LYKNWAN
+651 MYKNWAN
-658 AEKSRDNQSA
+658 VEKSSDNQSD
-668 VAEEFNKWI
+668 VAKEFNNWI
-677 DGIVNN
+677 DGIVKN

-704 HVLSYPDVVKDI
+704 HVLSYKDVVKDI

-733 LGSDGGVVT
+733 LGSDGGATEVK
-742 VQSAAPG
+742 SAAPG
-749 YSAGMKDS
+749 YSAGWVNSKTDAIS
-757 GTKAIDWE
+757 PGTGKN

>member
-45 DKSGTRTIYGE
+45 DKTDTRTIYGDE
-56 EYGEENSKKFP
+56 DGNKFP

-88 TGTYKISV
+88 TGKYKISV
-96 DTKNQNFASSMTKV
+96 GSENQNFASSMTKV
-110 GDAGVQWGNSET
+110 GDAGVQWGNSGT

-133 ASVLSE
+133 ALVLSE

-159 GMVLKSYP
+159 GSVLKSYP

-177 KLGVANGSEVL
+177 TTGVANGSDVL

-247 KGANTSNEVVLYS
+247 KGVNTSNEVVLYS
-260 YFENGAYL
+260 YYENGAYL

-340 AEDWDASKWMEYI
+340 NEEWDVSKWMEYI

-365 GSWNTLNMD
+365 GSWNTLNVD
-374 HQSLTATDDQTY
+374 HQSVLETDQAS
-386 LVEEIQNEYNAG
+386 LLNEIQSEYNAG

-403 LDTRWRASRTRSGWG
+403 LDTRWRASRSLTWG
-418 YEYTNE
+418 GYKYTNE
-424 GLSLACGGKNNTYDA
+424 GLALACGGDNNTYNA
-439 GSGNATKVMTE
+439 GSAGAQKVMK
-450 STMLFKDALSTIVS
+450 SGILPFKDALSTIVS

-492 EAVSQACDEI
+492 EAVSSACDDMED
-502 PNVLNGSDITENTV
+502 VLDGSQITENTV

-528 NCASEVTNISSDDL
+528 NCASEVADISPNDL

-572 YKISNSQVKES
+572 YKISNSQVTES

-589 SQAQIMADLGVSSG
+589 SQAQIMAGLDATTTGVSTN
-603 FDSDER
+603 DR
-609 GYGPTVS
+609 GYGPTVA
-616 ERKEKSQNILSLSK
+616 ERQTKSQNILNLSRT
-630 GNYESGEVS
+630 NYESGNVS
-639 HLLYYHGLGGYS
+639 HLLYYHGLGGYTNGS
-651 LYKNWAN
+651 N
-658 AEKSRDNQSA
+658 NQSD
-668 VAEEFNKWI
+668 VAEVFNPWI
-677 DGIVNN
+677 DGIVKN

-704 HVLSYPDVVKDI
+704 NVLGYTNVVKDI

-728 PNRSP
+728 PDRSP
-733 LGSDGGVVT
+733 LGTDGGVT

>member
-21 CSESEVTD
+21 CSESEVID

-45 DKSGTRTIYGE
+45 DKTDTRTIYGDE
-56 EYGEENSKKFP
+56 AGNKFP

-76 LVNSAQCLTGRQ
+76 LVTSPDCMTGRQ

-96 DTKNQNFASSMTKV
+96 KTESQNYANSMTKV
-110 GDAGVQWGNSET
+110 GDAGVQWGDAAT
-122 ANFYSVYPADK
+122 ADFYSVYPADK
-133 ASVLSE
+133 ATVLSE

-147 EVQRLK
+147 DAQRMI
-153 VEAPAS
+153 VEAPKS
-159 GMVLKSYP
+159 GNVLKCYP

-177 KLGVANGSEVL
+177 KTDVANGSDVL

-200 TLKASDQVTTSF
+200 TLTASSQVANSI
-212 TVSQIKLKAYDASGT
+212 TVTQIKLKAYDASGT
-227 AMPITGDFTI
+227 DMPITGDFTI

-247 KGANTSNEVVLYS
+247 EVANTSNEVVLYS

-268 TLTSGQSVE
+268 TMTPGQSVE

-307 ISLTGSNASLDGN
+307 ISLTGSNANQDG
-320 KNKLVAGKIH
+320 NKLVAGKIH

-340 AEDWDASKWMEYI
+340 NEEWDASKWMEYI

-365 GSWNTLNMD
+365 GSWNTLNKD
-374 HQSLTATDDQTY
+374 HQSLTATDQTA
-386 LVEEIQNEYNAG
+386 LLKEITDEYTAG

-403 LDTRWRASRTRSGWG
+403 LDTRWSASREWVLSGLLSG
-418 YEYTNE
+418 HYEYTNK
-424 GLSLACGGKNNTYDA
+424 GLSLACGGDGNTYDA
-439 GSGNATKVMTE
+439 GSGNATKVMKDGVL
-450 STMLFKDALSTIVS
+450 LFKDALSTIVS

-479 QNSYDFNDGTSWM
+479 QNSYDFKDGTSWM
-492 EAVSQACDEI
+492 EAVSQACDDM
-502 PNVLNGSDITENTV
+502 PDVLDGSNITENTV

-528 NCASEVTNISSDDL
+528 NCASEVTNISRDDL
-542 PTSSKCLFTH
+542 PTTSSKCLFTY
-552 TPLVLNKQNYQG
+552 TPLVLDKLNYQG

-572 YKISNSQVKES
+572 YKISNSQVTES

-589 SQAQIMADLGVSSG
+589 SQAQIMAELNVSSG
-603 FDSDER
+603 FESSDR

-616 ERKEKSQNILSLSK
+616 ERKQKSQDILRLSK
-630 GNYESGEVS
+630 GNYEKGEVS

-651 LYKNWAN
+651 MYKSWGI
-658 AEKSRDNQSA
+658 ERSSDNQTD
-668 VAEEFNKWI
+668 VAREFNNWI
-677 DGIVNN
+677 DGIVKN

-689 GNQTIYYP
+689 GDQTIYYP

-704 HVLSYPDVVKDI
+704 YVLSYKDVVKDI

-733 LGSDGGVVT
+733 LGSDGGVT

-749 YSAGMKDS
+749 YSAGMKDT

>member
-45 DKSGTRTIYGE
+45 DKTVTRTIYGDE
-56 EYGEENSKKFP
+56 DGNKFP

-88 TGTYKISV
+88 TGKYKISV
-96 DTKNQNFASSMTKV
+96 DIETQNFASSMTKV
-110 GDAGVQWGNSET
+110 GDAGVQWGDAAT
-122 ANFYSVYPADK
+122 ADFYSVYPADK

-139 GKFNLTMP
+139 GKFKLTMP

-159 GMVLKSYP
+159 GMELKSYP

-177 KLGVANGSEVL
+177 KLGVANGSDVL

-237 DLTGNSPVVT
+237 DLTDDSPVVT

-365 GSWNTLNMD
+365 GSWNTLNVD
-374 HQSLTATDDQTY
+374 HQSLTETDDASLKT
-386 LVEEIQNEYNAG
+386 EITDEYNAG

-403 LDTRWRASRTRSGWG
+403 LDTRWRAKREVTWSGVT
-418 YEYTNE
+418 YTNT
-424 GLSLACGGKNNTYDA
+424 GLALACGGSYNTYNA
-439 GSGNATKVMTE
+439 GSTGAQKVMKDGIL
-450 STMLFKDALSTIVS
+450 LFKDALSTIVS
-464 QVKPKEYMMV
+464 QVKQKEYMMV

-479 QNSYDFNDGTSWM
+479 QNSYDFNDGISWM
-492 EAVSQACDEI
+492 EAVSTACDEI
-502 PNVLNGSDITENTV
+502 PNVLDGSQITENTV

-528 NCASEVTNISSDDL
+528 NCASEVTGINRDDL

-552 TPLVLNKQNYQG
+552 TPLVLNKDNYQ
-564 SKYKEGRI
+564 SLPYKEGKI
-572 YKISNSQVKES
+572 YKISNSQVTES

-589 SQAQIMADLGVSSG
+589 SQAQIMASLTTNSGVST
-603 FDSDER
+603 SDR
-609 GYGPTVS
+609 GYGPTVA
-616 ERKEKSQNILSLSK
+616 ERQTKSQNILNLSRT
-630 GNYESGEVS
+630 NYESGNVS
-639 HLLYYHGLGGYS
+639 HLLYYHGLGGYTDGS
-651 LYKNWAN
+651 N
-658 AEKSRDNQSA
+658 NQSQ
-668 VAEEFNKWI
+668 VASTFNPWI
-677 DGIVNN
+677 DGIVKN

-704 HVLSYPDVVKDI
+704 HVLSYKDVVKDI

-733 LGSDGGVVT
+733 LGTDGGVT

>member
-21 CSESEVTD
+21 CSESEVND

-45 DKSGTRTIYGE
+45 DKTDTRTIYGDE
-56 EYGEENSKKFP
+56 DGNKFP

-96 DTKNQNFASSMTKV
+96 DIETQNFATSMTKV
-110 GDAGVQWGNSET
+110 GDAGVQWGNSEK

-159 GMVLKSYP
+159 GSVLKSYP

-177 KLGVANGSEVL
+177 TTGVANGSDVL

-237 DLTGNSPVVT
+237 DLTGDSPVVT

-300 SNNETYS
+300 SNNEAYS
-307 ISLTGSNASLDGN
+307 ISLTGSNANQDG
-320 KNKLVAGKIH
+320 NKLVAGKIH

-340 AEDWDASKWMEYI
+340 NEEWDASKWMEYI

-365 GSWNTLNMD
+365 GSWNTLNVD
-374 HQSLTATDDQTY
+374 HQSVSATDQTA
-386 LVEEIQNEYNAG
+386 LLNEIQSEYNAG

-403 LDTRWRASRTRSGWG
+403 LDTRWRASRSGRWYEG
-418 YEYTNE
+418 YTYTNQ
-424 GLSLACGGKNNTYDA
+424 GLSLACGGKDNTYDA

-450 STMLFKDALSTIVS
+450 STMLFKDALNTIVS

-492 EAVSQACDEI
+492 QAVSNACDEM
-502 PNVLNGSDITENTV
+502 PDVLDGSQITENTV

-528 NCASEVTNISSDDL
+528 NCASEVTDINRDDL
-542 PTSSKCLFTH
+542 PTSSKCLFIY
-552 TPLVLNKQNYQG
+552 TPLVLNKQNYQS

-572 YKISNSQVKES
+572 YKISNSQVTES

-589 SQAQIMADLGVSSG
+589 SQAQIMAELNVSSG
-603 FDSDER
+603 FESSER

-616 ERKEKSQNILSLSK
+616 ERKQKSQDILSLSK
-630 GNYESGEVS
+630 DNYEKGVVS

-651 LYKNWAN
+651 MYRSWGL
-658 AEKSRDNQSA
+658 EKSSDNQSD
-668 VAEEFNKWI
+668 VAKEFNNWI
-677 DGIVNN
+677 DGIVKN

-689 GNQTIYYP
+689 GDQTIYYP

-704 HVLSYPDVVKDI
+704 HVLSYTDVVKDI

-733 LGSDGGVVT
+733 LGTDGGVT

>member
-45 DKSGTRTIYGE
+45 DKTDTRTIYGDE
-56 EYGEENSKKFP
+56 DGNKFP

-110 GDAGVQWGNSET
+110 GDAGVQWGNSVT

-139 GKFNLTMP
+139 GNFKLTMP

-159 GMVLKSYP
+159 GTTVLKSYP

-177 KLGVANGSEVL
+177 TTGVANGSDVL

-200 TLKASDQVTTSF
+200 TLKIDESSTAEVV
-212 TVSQIKLKAYDASGT
+212 VSQIKIVADK
-227 AMPITGDFTI
+227 PITGDFSL
-237 DLTGNSPVVT
+237 DLTGANPVVKAGT
-247 KGANTSNEVVLYS
+247 NTSKEVILYS
-260 YFENGAYL
+260 YYDNGAYL
-268 TLTSGQSVE
+268 TLKTGQSVE

-284 LDNLEVNA
+284 FADLTVNS
-292 NWKLELTT
+292 NWQLQLTT
-300 SNNETYS
+300 ASNETWT
-307 ISLTGSNASLDGN
+307 ISLAGSATSTNGN
-320 KNKLVAGKIH
+320 QLQPGKIH
-330 RIGNLAALKV
+330 RIKKLK
-340 AEDWDASKWMEYI
+340 ELNINSKWDASKWMEYI

-365 GSWNTLNMD
+365 GSWNTLNVD
-374 HQSLTATDDQTY
+374 HQKVSDSENASLLAEIESEYTAG
-386 LVEEIQNEYNAG
+386 I
-398 VRAFH
+398 RAFH
-403 LDTRWRASRTRSGWG
+403 LDARWGADRSWRGT
-418 YEYTNE
+418 YTKT
-424 GLSLACGGKNNTYDA
+424 GLSLACGGGGLIGNTYTIN
-439 GSGNATKVMTE
+439 GKKVMKNSVIKF
-450 STMLFKDALSTIVS
+450 STALDAIAGY
-464 QVKPKEYMMV
+464 VKPKEYMIV

-479 QNSYDFNDGTSWM
+479 QGSYDGFGDGESWM
-492 EAVSQACDEI
+492 EAVSSACENITNKDNI
-502 PNVLNGSDITENTV
+502 FDGSLITKETV
-516 IADVLGKVIVIV
+516 IDDVLGKVIVIV
-528 NCASEVTNISSDDL
+528 NCASEVTDISHDAL
-542 PTSSKCLFTH
+542 PSSSKCLFTY
-552 TPLVLNKQNYQG
+552 TPLELNEQNYHDL
-564 SKYKEGRI
+564 KYKEGKI
-572 YKISNSQVKES
+572 YNISNSKATES

-589 SQAQIMADLGVSSG
+589 SQAQIMASLDAKTGEST
-603 FDSDER
+603 DR
-609 GYGPTVS
+609 GYGPTVA
-616 ERKEKSQNILSLSK
+616 ERQTKSQNILDLSK
-630 GNYESGEVS
+630 TNYESGNVS

-651 LYKNWAN
+651 NGT
-658 AEKSRDNQSA
+658 ENQSD
-668 VAEEFNKWI
+668 VAAKFNPWI
-677 DGIVNN
+677 DGIVKN

-704 HVLSYPDVVKDI
+704 HVLSYPTVVEDI

-733 LGSDGGVVT
+733 LGSDGGVT
-742 VQSAAPG
+742 VRSAAPG
-749 YSAGMKDS
+749 YSAGWVNSKTD
-757 GTKAIDWE
+757 AISPETGN

>member
-45 DKSGTRTIYGE
+45 DKTDTRTIYGDE
-56 EYGEENSKKFP
+56 DGNKFP

-76 LVNSAQCLTGRQ
+76 LVTSPDCMTGRQ

-96 DTKNQNFASSMTKV
+96 NTESQNYANSMTKV
-110 GDAGVQWGNSET
+110 GDAGVQWGDAAT
-122 ANFYSVYPADK
+122 ADFYSVYPADK

-159 GMVLKSYP
+159 ESEKVLKSYP

-177 KLGVANGSEVL
+177 TLGVANGSDVL
-188 LHYTPLSTAVRF
+188 LHYQPLSTAVRF
-200 TLKASDQVTTSF
+200 TLKINESSTAEVV
-212 TVSQIKLKAYDASGT
+212 VSQIKIVADK
-227 AMPITGDFTI
+227 PITGDFSL
-237 DLTGNSPVVT
+237 DLTGANPVVKAGT
-247 KGANTSNEVVLYS
+247 NTSNEVVLYS
-260 YFENGAYL
+260 YYDNGAYL
-268 TLTSGQSVE
+268 TLKTGQSVE

-284 LDNLEVNA
+284 FADLTVNS
-292 NWKLELTT
+292 NWQLQLTT
-300 SNNETYS
+300 ASNETWT
-307 ISLTGSNASLDGN
+307 ISLAGSVTNAKGN
-320 KNKLVAGKIH
+320 QLQPGKIH
-330 RIGNLAALKV
+330 RIKNLKALNINS
-340 AEDWDASKWMEYI
+340 EWDVSKWMEYI

-365 GSWNTLNMD
+365 GSWNTLNKD
-374 HQSLTATDDQTY
+374 HQSLTATDQTA
-386 LVEEIQNEYNAG
+386 LLKEITDEYTAG

-403 LDTRWRASRTRSGWG
+403 LDTRWRASRSGWWPN
-418 YEYTNE
+418 YTYTNQ
-424 GLSLACGGKNNTYDA
+424 GLSLACGGDGNTYDA
-439 GSGNATKVMTE
+439 GSGNTTKVMTE
-450 STMLFKDALSTIVS
+450 STMLFETALSTIVS
-464 QVKPKEYMMV
+464 QVKPKEYMVV

-479 QNSYDFNDGTSWM
+479 QNSYDFNDGTGTSWM
-492 EAVSQACDEI
+492 EAVSDACDKM
-502 PNVLNGSDITENTV
+502 PDVLDGSQITENTV

-528 NCASEVTNISSDDL
+528 NCASELADISSGDL

-552 TPLVLNKQNYQG
+552 TPLVLNKQNYQ
-564 SKYKEGRI
+564 SLDYKEGRI
-572 YKISNSQVKES
+572 YKISNSQVTES
-583 GFGMVS
+583 GLGMVS
-589 SQAQIMADLGVSSG
+589 SQAQIMADLDVSSG
-603 FDSDER
+603 FDSSDR

-616 ERKEKSQNILSLSK
+616 ERKQKSQNILSLSK
-630 GNYESGEVS
+630 GNYEKGEVS

-651 LYKNWAN
+651 MYKRVL
-658 AEKSRDNQSA
+658 AEYSRDNQSA
-668 VAEEFNKWI
+668 VAEVFNKWI

-689 GNQTIYYP
+689 GDQTIYYP

-704 HVLSYPDVVKDI
+704 KVLDYKPVVKDI

-733 LGSDGGVVT
+733 LGTDGGVT

-749 YSAGMKDS
+749 YSAGMKDT
-757 GTKAIDWE
+757 GGDAIHW

>member
-6 TDKFILG
+6 TKVYFLG
-13 LSLLALVA
+13 FSLLALA
-21 CSESEVTD
+21 SCSESDVTD

-35 GADVKFGVSL
+35 GAEVRFGVSL

-96 DTKNQNFASSMTKV
+96 GSETQNYATSMTKV
-110 GDAGVQWGNSET
+110 GDAGVQWGDAAT
-122 ANFYSVYPADK
+122 ADFYSVYPADK

-139 GKFNLTMP
+139 GNFNLTMP

-159 GMVLKSYP
+159 GTTVLKSYP

-177 KLGVANGSEVL
+177 TLGVDNGSDVL
-188 LHYTPLSTAVRF
+188 LHYQPLSTAVRF
-200 TLKASDQVTTSF
+200 TLKIDESSTAEVV
-212 TVSQIKLKAYDASGT
+212 VSQIKIVADK
-227 AMPITGDFTI
+227 PITGDFSL
-237 DLTGNSPVVT
+237 DLTGANPVVKAGT
-247 KGANTSNEVVLYS
+247 NTSNEVILYS
-260 YFENGAYL
+260 YYDNGAYL
-268 TLTSGQSVE
+268 TLKTGQSVE

-284 LDNLEVNA
+284 FADLTVNS
-292 NWKLELTT
+292 NWQLQLTT
-300 SNNETYS
+300 ASNETWT
-307 ISLTGSNASLDGN
+307 ISLAGSVTNAKGN
-320 KNKLVAGKIH
+320 QLQPGKIH
-330 RIGNLAALKV
+330 RIKNLKALNINS
-340 AEDWDASKWMEYI
+340 EWDASKWMEYI

-386 LVEEIQNEYNAG
+386 LVEEIKNEYNAG

-403 LDTRWRASRTRSGWG
+403 LDTRWRASRSLTWGG
-418 YEYTNE
+418 YEYTNQ
-424 GLSLACGGKNNTYDA
+424 GLSLACGGKDNTYDA
-439 GSGNATKVMTE
+439 GSGDATKVMTE

-492 EAVSQACDEI
+492 EAVSQACDDM
-502 PNVLNGSDITENTV
+502 PDVLDGSDITANTV

-528 NCASEVTNISSDDL
+528 NCASEVTDISPDAL
-542 PTSSKCLFTH
+542 PSSSKCLFTH
-552 TPLVLNKQNYQG
+552 TPLILNKQNYQ
-564 SKYKEGRI
+564 SLKYKEGSI

-583 GFGMVS
+583 GLGMVS
-589 SQAQIMADLGVSSG
+589 SQAQIMAELNVSSG
-603 FDSDER
+603 FASSKR
-609 GYGPTVS
+609 GYGPTVA

-630 GNYESGEVS
+630 GNYEKGEAS

-651 LYKNWAN
+651 MYKNWAN
-658 AEKSRDNQSA
+658 VEKSSDNQSD
-668 VAEEFNKWI
+668 VAKEFNNWI
-677 DGIVNN
+677 DGIVKN

-704 HVLSYPDVVKDI
+704 HVLSYKDVVKDI

-728 PNRSP
+728 PDRSP
-733 LGSDGGVVT
+733 LGTDGGVT

-749 YSAGMKDS
+749 YSAGWVNSKTD
-757 GTKAIDWE
+757 AISPETGN